1 MGGDPRFLSW
11 AGWLARLAASVTVLA
26 GALVLWGWNADDEY
40 LKSFMHISWVA
51 THPLVAMQ
59 FILAGASL
67 LLLQAEPLSRWRRYA
82 GVVLGAVVVLIAVLK
97 LIGYQYNW
105 ERGVDTYLFYFK
117 LGVSRMSPNAAF
129 SFLLIG
135 LALVLMDVQVRGRA
149 YLSQICV
156 IAATVIGL
164 LSMSSYFHN
173 VLLLYG
179 VSGFVPVVPDT
190 ATEFLILCSGLLCA
204 RPHREPVA
212 TIISTTEG
220 GSVARRLLPAA
231 FVIPLLLDWVRIQIE
246 SLYGYE
252 FGFSLFT
259 LLNIL
264 AFALLI
270 WWNAASLS
278 RVDAERRR
286 SEEQLQEQYRLTA
299 ATAQSEHEALLALE
313 ESQEALRD
321 AKEQAEAANQAKSAF
336 LANMSHEIRTPMNGI
351 IGMTELLGR
360 TQLES
365 QQRNYLTLVQQSAES
380 LLSLLND
387 ILDFSRVEAGR
398 LALEEIEFGLRD
410 EVGNA
415 VQTLAMHAASKNIE
429 LVCHIPADVPDRL
442 VGDPRRLRQV
452 VINLVGNAV
461 KFTEEGEV
469 EVGITVEEALPDA
482 VGLRLWVRDTGVGIA
497 PEKQAGIFDSF
508 SQVDS
513 STSRRFGGSG
523 LGLAISQQLVELMGG
538 RIWVESEEGKG
549 SIFYCTVRLGL
560 GTPETKRADL
570 VSLQGL
576 KVLVVDDHATNRR
589 ILEEILKSWEM
600 EAELVE
606 SGSAAIAALEA
617 AAQTSAGSAES
628 PFDLVLMD
636 LMMPEMDGLETVA
649 IIREN
654 AAFAQVPVLLLSS
667 ADRAGF
673 SARARSL
680 GIARS
685 LIKPIKQSDLLEA
698 IGAALE
704 AAPTVEARR
713 GDAPADESVAVESWG
728 RTARRILLA
737 EDGAI
742 NQQVAVRLLEERGH
756 SVVVVD
762 NGRAAVEQVA
772 AQASASSAE
781 PPFDVV
787 LMDVQMPEMD
797 GLEATAAIRRAEAQ
811 TGGHVPIIA
820 MTAHAMKGDRDRFLA
835 AGMDGYVAKPVRPHE
850 LYAAVEGGGP
860 NDEDGLPAPVGFDG
874 ELSRTDVPFEWDA
887 ALENVGGDEAMLREL
902 AEMFFAEC
910 PKLMQQIREHI
921 AGADGPELRRAAHT
935 LKGSAHVF
943 GAEEA
948 AEAAHR
954 LEEIGREEAFADA
967 EEALALLEDG
977 VARLLPALRER
988 VAADA

>member
-11 AGWLARLAASVTVLA
+11 TGWLARLAASVTVLA

-190 ATEFLILCSGLLCA
+190 ATEFLILCFGLLCA

-231 FVIPLLLDWVRIQIE
+231 FVIPLLLDWVRIQVE

-313 ESQEALRD
+313 ESQEALRA

-967 EEALALLEDG
+967 EEALALLEDE

>member
-1 MGGDPRFLSW
+1 MGGDPRFLRW
-11 AGWLARLAASVTVLA
+11 TYRLARLAASVTVLT
-26 GALVLWGWNADDEY
+26 GVLVLWGWNADDEY
-40 LKSFMHISWVA
+40 LKSFMHISRVA

-59 FILAGASL
+59 FILAGAAL
-67 LLLQAEPLSRWRRYA
+67 LLLRAEPLSRWRRYV
-82 GVVLGAVVVLIAVLK
+82 GVVLGATVVVIAVFK

-117 LGVSRMSPNAAF
+117 LGGYRMSPNAAF

-135 LALVLMDVQVRGRA
+135 LALVLMDVRVRGRA
-149 YLSQICV
+149 YLPQTCV
-156 IAATVIGL
+156 LAATAIGL

-179 VSGFVPVVPDT
+179 IAGYVPVVPDT

-204 RPHREPVA
+204 RPRREPIT

-220 GSVARRLLPAA
+220 GSVARR
-231 FVIPLLLDWVRIQIE
+231 IPLLLDWVRIQVE

-321 AKEQAEAANQAKSAF
+321 AVEQAEAANHAKSAF

-360 TQLES
+360 TRLES

-387 ILDFSRVEAGR
+387 ILDFSKVEAGR

-469 EVGITVEEALPDA
+469 EVDIAVEEALPDA
-482 VGLRLWVRDTGVGIA
+482 VRLRLWVRDTGIGIA
-497 PEKQAGIFDSF
+497 PEKQARIFDSF

-549 SIFYCTVRLGL
+549 STFYWTVRLGL
-560 GTPETKRADL
+560 GTPETKRTDL
-570 VSLQGL
+570 ISLQGL

-589 ILEEILKSWEM
+589 ILEEILKSWAM

-617 AAQTSAGSAES
+617 TPQ

-636 LMMPEMDGLETVA
+636 LMMPGMDGLETVA
-649 IIREN
+649 RIREN
-654 AAFAQVPVLLLSS
+654 AAFVQLPVLLLSS
-667 ADRAGF
+667 ADRAEY
-673 SARARSL
+673 SARSSSL
-680 GIARS
+680 GIARN
-685 LIKPIKQSDLLEA
+685 LIKPVKQSDLLEA
-698 IGAALE
+698 IGEALE
-704 AAPTVEARR
+704 AAPPVETRSGEASM
-713 GDAPADESVAVESWG
+713 DEPVAVERRPQYWG

-737 EDGAI
+737 EDGVI

-756 SVVVVD
+756 SVEVVN
-762 NGRAAVEQVA
+762 NGRAAVERVA
-772 AQASASSAE
+772 EQ
-781 PPFDVV
+781 PFDVV
-787 LMDVQMPEMD
+787 LMDVQMPDMD
-797 GLEATAAIRRAEAQ
+797 GIEATAAIRQAEAQ

-820 MTAHAMKGDRDRFLA
+820 MTAHAMKGDRERFLA

-860 NDEDGLPAPVGFDG
+860 NDEDGLLSPAD
-874 ELSRTDVPFEWDA
+874 LPFEWDA
-887 ALENVGGDEAMLREL
+887 ALERVGGDEDMLRDL

-921 AGADGPELRRAAHT
+921 AGANGPELRRAAHT

-943 GAEEA
+943 GAEAA

-967 EEALALLEDG
+967 EEALALLEDE

-988 VAADA
+988 VATSA

>member
-1 MGGDPRFLSW
+1 MGGDPRFLCW
-11 AGWLARLAASVTVLA
+11 TGWLARLAASATVLS

-40 LKSFMHISWVA
+40 LKSFMHLSWVA
-51 THPLVAMQ
+51 THPLVAVE
-59 FILAGASL
+59 FILAGTAL
-67 LLLQAEPLSRWRRYA
+67 LLLQAEPLSRWRRQA
-82 GVVLGAVVVLIAVLK
+82 GVVLGAIVVLVAVLK

-117 LGVSRMSPNAAF
+117 LGVARMSPNAAF

-135 LALVLMDVQVRGRA
+135 LALVLMDVRVRGHA
-149 YLSQICV
+149 YLPQLCILAV
-156 IAATVIGL
+156 TVVGL

-204 RPHREPVA
+204 RPHREPIA

-231 FVIPLLLDWVRIQIE
+231 FAIPLLLDWIRTQGEGV
-246 SLYGYE
+246 YGYE
-252 FGFSLFT
+252 FGLSLFT

-286 SEEQLQEQYRLTA
+286 SEEQLQEQYRLTE
-299 ATAQSEHEALLALE
+299 ATAHSEHQALLALE
-313 ESQEALRD
+313 ESQEALLD

-360 TQLES
+360 TPLES
-365 QQRNYLTLVQQSAES
+365 QQRNYLILMQRSAEA
-380 LLSLLND
+380 LLALLND
-387 ILDFSRVEAGR
+387 ILDFSKVEAGR
-398 LALEEIEFGLRD
+398 LALERIEFGLRD

-415 VQTLAMHAASKNIE
+415 VQTLAMSAASKNIE
-429 LVCHIPADVPDRL
+429 LTYHIPAAVPDRL

-469 EVGITVEEALPDA
+469 EVGMAVQEAWPDA
-482 VGLRLWVRDTGVGIA
+482 VCLRLWVRDTGIGIA
-497 PEKQAGIFDSF
+497 PDKQAQIFDSF

-538 RIWVESEEGKG
+538 RIWVESEEGQG
-549 SIFYCTVRLGL
+549 STFYCTVRLGL
-560 GTPETKRADL
+560 GTPEAKRADQ
-570 VSLQGL
+570 VSLEGL
-576 KVLVVDDHATNRR
+576 RVLVADDHATNRR
-589 ILEEILKSWEM
+589 ILKEVLKSWAM
-600 EAELVE
+600 EVELVE
-606 SGSAAIAALEA
+606 SGAAAIAALEA
-617 AAQTSAGSAES
+617 AAQ
-628 PFDLVLMD
+628 PFDIVLMD
-636 LMMPEMDGLETVA
+636 LMMPAMDGLATVA
-649 IIREN
+649 RMRAN
-654 AAFAQVPVLLLSS
+654 SAFAQVPVLLLSS
-667 ADRAGF
+667 ADRAEY
-673 SARARSL
+673 SERANSL

-685 LIKPIKQSDLLEA
+685 LIKPVKQSDLLEA
-698 IGAALE
+698 IGAALK
-704 AAPTVEARR
+704 AAPPAYSRVPVP
-713 GDAPADESVAVESWG
+713 GDEPVAVES
-728 RTARRILLA
+728 RRILLA

-756 SVVVVD
+756 SVVVVN

-772 AQASASSAE
+772 AE
-781 PPFDVV
+781 PFDVV
-787 LMDVQMPEMD
+787 LMDVQMPDMD
-797 GLEATAAIRRAEAQ
+797 GLEATAAIRRAETP
-811 TGGHVPIIA
+811 TGGHIPIVA
-820 MTAHAMKGDRDRFLA
+820 MTAHAMQGDRDRFLA

-850 LYAAVEGGGP
+850 LYAAVEGCA
-860 NDEDGLPAPVGFDG
+860 PA
-874 ELSRTDVPFEWDA
+874 DVPFEWDA
-887 ALENVGGDEAMLREL
+887 ALESVGGDAAMLREL
-902 AEMFFAEC
+902 AEMFFVEC

-921 AGADGPELRRAAHT
+921 ASAAGPELRRAAHT

-943 GAEEA
+943 GAGEA
-948 AEAAHR
+948 AEAAQR
-954 LEEIGREEAFADA
+954 LEEIGREAAFADA
-967 EEALALLEDG
+967 AEALSLLEDE
-977 VARLLPALRER
+977 VARLLPALRAR
-988 VAADA
+988 VATGA

>member
-1 MGGDPRFLSW
+1 MGGDPRFLRW
-11 AGWLARLAASVTVLA
+11 TGRLARLAASVPMIA
-26 GALVLWGWNADDEY
+26 GALVLWGWHINDEY
-40 LKSFMHISWVA
+40 LKSFMHVSWVT
-51 THPLVAMQ
+51 THPLVAVE

-67 LLLQAEPLSRWRRYA
+67 LLLQAEPLSRWRRYV
-82 GVVLGAVVVLIAVLK
+82 GVALGATVVLIAVLK

-117 LGVSRMSPNAAF
+117 LGGYRMSPNAAF

-135 LALVLMDVQVRGRA
+135 LALVLMDVRVRGRA
-149 YLSQICV
+149 YLWQGCG
-156 IAATVIGL
+156 IAATAVGL

-179 VSGFVPVVPDT
+179 IAGYVPVIPDT
-190 ATEFLILCSGLLCA
+190 ATEFLILCFGLLCA

-231 FVIPLLLDWVRIQIE
+231 FVIPLLLDWVRLQGE

-252 FGFSLFT
+252 FGLSLFT

-264 AFALLI
+264 AFALII

-278 RVDAERRR
+278 RVDAERRH

-321 AKEQAEAANQAKSAF
+321 AKEQAEAANHAKSAF

-351 IGMTELLGR
+351 IGMTELLAR
-360 TQLES
+360 TRLES

-387 ILDFSRVEAGR
+387 ILDFSKVEAGR
-398 LALEEIEFGLRD
+398 LSLEEIEFDLRD

-429 LVCHIPADVPDRL
+429 LVYHIPADVPDRL

-461 KFTEEGEV
+461 KFTEEGEI
-469 EVGITVEEALPDA
+469 EVGMAVEEALSDA
-482 VGLRLWVRDTGVGIA
+482 LFLRLWVRDTGIGIA
-497 PEKQAGIFDSF
+497 PEKQARIFESF
-508 SQVDS
+508 SQVDE

-538 RIWVESEEGKG
+538 RIWVESEEGQG
-549 SIFYCTVRLGL
+549 STFYCTVRLGL
-560 GTPETKRADL
+560 GTPKTKRADL
-570 VSLQGL
+570 ASLREL

-589 ILEEILKSWEM
+589 ILEELLKSWAM
-600 EAELVE
+600 EVALVE
-606 SGSAAIAALEA
+606 SGAAAIAALEA
-617 AAQTSAGSAES
+617 ATP

-667 ADRAGF
+667 ADRAGY
-673 SARARSL
+673 SARSRSL
-680 GIARS
+680 GIAHS
-685 LIKPIKQSDLLEA
+685 LLKPVKQSDLLEA
-698 IGAALE
+698 IGAAV
-704 AAPTVEARR
+704 AAVPPQETRSGEV
-713 GDAPADESVAVESWG
+713 PQDESVES
-728 RTARRILLA
+728 RRILLA

-756 SVVVVD
+756 SVVVVN

-772 AQASASSAE
+772 AQS
-781 PPFDVV
+781 FDVV

-835 AGMDGYVAKPVRPHE
+835 AGMDGYVAKPVRPRE
-850 LYAAVEGGGP
+850 LYAAVEGAEAELLASA
-860 NDEDGLPAPVGFDG
+860 DLPFAW
-874 ELSRTDVPFEWDA
+874 DV
-887 ALENVGGDEAMLREL
+887 ALERVGGDEDLLREL

-921 AGADGPELRRAAHT
+921 DAADGPELRRAAHT
-935 LKGSAHVF
+935 LKGSAGVF
-943 GAEEA
+943 GAEEV

-954 LEEIGREEAFADA
+954 LEEIGREAAFADA
-967 EEALALLEDG
+967 EEALALLEDE
-977 VARLLPALRER
+977 VTRLLPALQER
-988 VAADA
+988 VVASA

>member
-1 MGGDPRFLSW
+1 MGSDPRLLRWTS
-11 AGWLARLAASVTVLA
+11 WLARLAAAVTVLA
-26 GALVLWGWNADDEY
+26 GALVLWGWNANDEY

-51 THPLVAMQ
+51 THPLVALQ
-59 FILAGASL
+59 FILAGAALSA
-67 LLLQAEPLSRWRRYA
+67 LQAEPLSRWRRCVGA
-82 GVVLGAVVVLIAVLK
+82 ALGATVVLIAVLK
-97 LIGYQYNW
+97 LVGYQYNW

-117 LGVSRMSPNAAF
+117 LGGYRMSPNAAF

-135 LALVLMDVQVRGRA
+135 LALVLMDVRVRGRA
-149 YLSQICV
+149 YLPQACV
-156 IAATVIGL
+156 FAATAIGL

-173 VLLLYG
+173 VVLLYG
-179 VSGFVPVVPDT
+179 ITGYVPVVPDT
-190 ATEFLILCSGLLCA
+190 ATEFLILCAGLICA
-204 RPHREPVA
+204 RPHREPIT

-231 FVIPLLLDWVRIQIE
+231 FAIPLVLDWVRMQGE
-246 SLYGYE
+246 ALYGYE
-252 FGFSLFT
+252 FGLSLFT

-299 ATAQSEHEALLALE
+299 ATAHSEHEALLALE
-313 ESQEALRD
+313 QSQEALRD

-360 TQLES
+360 TRLES

-387 ILDFSRVEAGR
+387 ILDFSKVEAGR
-398 LALEEIEFGLRD
+398 LALEKIEFGLRD

-461 KFTEEGEV
+461 KFTEKGEV
-469 EVGITVEEALPDA
+469 EVGLAVEEALPDA
-482 VGLRLWVRDTGVGIA
+482 VRLRLWVRDTGIGIA
-497 PEKQAGIFDSF
+497 AEKQARIFDSF

-538 RIWVESEEGKG
+538 RIWVESEEGQG
-549 SIFYCTVRLGL
+549 STFHCAVRLGL
-560 GTPETKRADL
+560 GTTETKCPDL
-570 VSLQGL
+570 VSLRGL

-589 ILEEILKSWEM
+589 ILEEILKSWAM
-600 EAELVE
+600 EVELVE
-606 SGSAAIAALEA
+606 SGSAAIAALEST
-617 AAQTSAGSAES
+617 AQ

-636 LMMPEMDGLETVA
+636 LMMPGMDGLETVA
-649 IIREN
+649 MMREN
-654 AAFAQVPVLLLSS
+654 AAFARVPVLLLSS
-667 ADRAGF
+667 ADRAEY
-673 SARARSL
+673 SAQVRSL
-680 GIARS
+680 DIARS
-685 LIKPIKQSDLLEA
+685 LLKPVKQSDLLEA
-698 IGAALE
+698 IGEVLE
-704 AAPTVEARR
+704 AAPPVETHALE
-713 GDAPADESVAVESWG
+713 DEPVAV
-728 RTARRILLA
+728 ANRRILLA
-737 EDGAI
+737 EDGLI

-756 SVVVVD
+756 SVAVVN

-772 AQASASSAE
+772 AQ
-781 PPFDVV
+781 PFDVV

-797 GLEATAAIRRAEAQ
+797 GLEATAAIRQAEAQ
-811 TGGHVPIIA
+811 TGGHIPIIA

-850 LYAAVEGGGP
+850 LYAAVESC
-860 NDEDGLPAPVGFDG
+860 DAGLLAP
-874 ELSRTDVPFEWDA
+874 TDVPFAWDA
-887 ALENVGGDEAMLREL
+887 ALESVGGDEDMLREL
-902 AEMFFAEC
+902 AEMFFVEC
-910 PKLMQQIREHI
+910 PKLMQQIREHL
-921 AGADGPELRRAAHT
+921 AGANGPELRRAAHT

-943 GAEEA
+943 GAEA
-948 AEAAHR
+948 TAEAAHR
-954 LEEIGREEAFADA
+954 LEEIGREEVFADA
-967 EEALALLEDG
+967 EEALGVLEG
-977 VARLLPALRER
+977 EVARLLPALRGR
-988 VAADA
+988 VEMPRQMG

>member
-1 MGGDPRFLSW
+1 MGGDPRFLRW
-11 AGWLARLAASVTVLA
+11 TCWLARLAACATVLS

-51 THPLVAMQ
+51 THPLVAVE
-59 FILAGASL
+59 FILAGTAL
-67 LLLQAEPLSRWRRYA
+67 LLLQAEPLSRWRRDA
-82 GVVLGAVVVLIAVLK
+82 GMVLGAIVVLIAVLK
-97 LIGYQYNW
+97 LVGYQYNW

-135 LALVLMDVQVRGRA
+135 LALVLMDVRVRGHA
-149 YLSQICV
+149 YLPQLCIL
-156 IAATVIGL
+156 AATVVGL

-179 VSGFVPVVPDT
+179 VAGFVPVVPDT

-204 RPHREPVA
+204 RPRREPIA

-231 FVIPLLLDWVRIQIE
+231 FAIPLVFDWIRTQGEGV
-246 SLYGYE
+246 YGYE
-252 FGFSLFT
+252 FGLSLFT

-278 RVDAERRR
+278 RVDAERRH

-299 ATAQSEHEALLALE
+299 ATAHSEHEALLALE

-365 QQRNYLTLVQQSAES
+365 QQRSYLTLMQRSAES
-380 LLSLLND
+380 LLALLND

-398 LALEEIEFGLRD
+398 LVLERIGFGLRD

-415 VQTLAMHAASKNIE
+415 VQTLAMSAASKNIE
-429 LVCHIPADVPDRL
+429 LTCHIPAAVPDRL

-469 EVGITVEEALPDA
+469 EVGMAVEEAWPDA
-482 VGLRLWVRDTGVGIA
+482 VCLRLWVRDTGIGIA
-497 PEKQAGIFDSF
+497 PEKQARIFDSF

-523 LGLAISQQLVELMGG
+523 LGLAISQQLIELMGG
-538 RIWVESEEGKG
+538 RIWVESEEGQG
-549 SIFYCTVRLGL
+549 STFYCTVRLGL
-560 GTPETKRADL
+560 GTPETERADQVAL
-570 VSLQGL
+570 EGL
-576 KVLVVDDHATNRR
+576 RVLVADDHATNRR
-589 ILEEILKSWEM
+589 ILEEILKSWAM
-600 EAELVE
+600 EVELVE
-606 SGSAAIAALEA
+606 SGPVAISALE
-617 AAQTSAGSAES
+617 SAEW

-636 LMMPEMDGLETVA
+636 LMMPGMDGLETVA
-649 IIREN
+649 RMREN
-654 AAFAQVPVLLLSS
+654 PAFAQVPVLLLSS
-667 ADRAGF
+667 ADRAEY
-673 SARARSL
+673 SARASSL

-685 LIKPIKQSDLLEA
+685 LIKPVKQSDLLEA

-704 AAPTVEARR
+704 AAPPRTPRR
-713 GDAPADESVAVESWG
+713 DAVPEDEPVAVASL
-728 RTARRILLA
+728 RILLA
-737 EDGAI
+737 EDGVI

-756 SVVVVD
+756 SVEVVN
-762 NGRAAVEQVA
+762 NGRAALEQVA
-772 AQASASSAE
+772 AK
-781 PPFDVV
+781 PFDVV
-787 LMDVQMPEMD
+787 LMDVQMPDMD
-797 GLEATAAIRRAEAQ
+797 GLEATAAIRRAETL
-811 TGGHVPIIA
+811 TGEHIPIVA
-820 MTAHAMKGDRDRFLA
+820 MTAHAMQGDRDRFLA

-850 LYAAVEGGGP
+850 LYAAVEEFGP
-860 NDEDGLPAPVGFDG
+860 HAEAGLLAP
-874 ELSRTDVPFEWDA
+874 TDVPFEWDA
-887 ALENVGGDEAMLREL
+887 ALESVGGDEAMLREL

-910 PKLMQQIREHI
+910 PKLMEQIREHI
-921 AGADGPELRRAAHT
+921 ASADGPELRRAAHT

-943 GAEEA
+943 GAEGV

-967 EEALALLEDG
+967 AEALALLEDE
-977 VARLLPALRER
+977 VARLLPALRAR
-988 VAADA
+988 IATGA

>member
-1 MGGDPRFLSW
+1 MGSDPRFLRRT
-11 AGWLARLAASVTVLA
+11 GWLARLAASMSVLS

-59 FILAGASL
+59 FILAGAAL
-67 LLLQAEPLSRWRRYA
+67 LLLRAEPLSRWRWYA
-82 GVVLGAVVVLIAVLK
+82 GVVLGATVVLIAVLK

-117 LGVSRMSPNAAF
+117 LGGYRMSPNAAF

-135 LALVLMDVQVRGRA
+135 LALVLMDVRVRGRA
-149 YLSQICV
+149 YLPQICV
-156 IAATVIGL
+156 LAATAIGL

-179 VSGFVPVVPDT
+179 IAGYVPVVPDT
-190 ATEFLILCSGLLCA
+190 ATEFLILCAGMLCA
-204 RPHREPVA
+204 RPHREPIA

-231 FVIPLLLDWVRIQIE
+231 FAIPLVLDWVRMQGE
-246 SLYGYE
+246 SLYGHE
-252 FGFSLFT
+252 FGLSLFT

-321 AKEQAEAANQAKSAF
+321 AKEQAEAANHAKSVF

-360 TQLES
+360 TRLES
-365 QQRNYLTLVQQSAES
+365 QQRNYLTLVQQSAEA

-387 ILDFSRVEAGR
+387 ILDFSKVEAGR

-415 VQTLAMHAASKNIE
+415 VQALAMHAASKNIE
-429 LVCHIPADVPDRL
+429 LVCHIPAGVPDRL

-452 VINLVGNAV
+452 VINLVGNAI

-469 EVGITVEEALPDA
+469 EVGIAVEEALPDA
-482 VGLRLWVRDTGVGIA
+482 VGLRLWVRDTGIGIA
-497 PEKQAGIFDSF
+497 PEKQARIFDSF

-538 RIWVESEEGKG
+538 RIWAESEEGKG
-549 SIFYCTVRLGL
+549 STFYCTVRLGL
-560 GTPETKRADL
+560 GTPETKRTDL
-570 VSLQGL
+570 ISLRGL

-589 ILEEILKSWEM
+589 ILEEILKSWAM

-617 AAQTSAGSAES
+617 APQ

-636 LMMPEMDGLETVA
+636 LMMPGMDGLETVA
-649 IIREN
+649 RIREN
-654 AAFAQVPVLLLSS
+654 AAFVQVPVLLLSS
-667 ADRAGF
+667 ADRAEY
-673 SARARSL
+673 STRARSL

-685 LIKPIKQSDLLEA
+685 LIKPVKQSDLLEA
-698 IGAALE
+698 IGEALE
-704 AAPTVEARR
+704 AAPPVYTHGPSRSGEVL
-713 GDAPADESVAVESWG
+713 GDEPVAVE
-728 RTARRILLA
+728 RCRILLA
-737 EDGAI
+737 EDGVI

-756 SVVVVD
+756 SVVIVN

-772 AQASASSAE
+772 AQS
-781 PPFDVV
+781 FDVV
-787 LMDVQMPEMD
+787 LMDVQMPNMD
-797 GLEATAAIRRAEAQ
+797 GLEATAAIRQAETS
-811 TGGHVPIIA
+811 TGGHIPIVA

-850 LYAAVEGGGP
+850 LYAAVEGLHSALRR
-860 NDEDGLPAPVGFDG
+860 EFAPA
-874 ELSRTDVPFEWDA
+874 DVFFEWDA
-887 ALENVGGDEAMLREL
+887 ALGRVGGDEAMLRDL

-935 LKGSAHVF
+935 LKGSAQVF
-943 GAEEA
+943 GAEET

-967 EEALALLEDG
+967 GEALALLEDE

-988 VAADA
+988 VATSA

>member
-1 MGGDPRFLSW
+1 MGGDPRFLRW
-11 AGWLARLAASVTVLA
+11 TYRLARLAASVTVLA
-26 GALVLWGWNADDEY
+26 GALVLWGWHTNDEY
-40 LKSFMHISWVA
+40 LKSFMHVSQVA

-59 FILAGASL
+59 FILAGAAL
-67 LLLQAEPLSRWRRYA
+67 LLLQAEPLSRWRRYV
-82 GVVLGAVVVLIAVLK
+82 GVVLGATVVVVAVLK

-117 LGVSRMSPNAAF
+117 LGGYRMSPNAAF

-149 YLSQICV
+149 YLPQVCV
-156 IAATVIGL
+156 IAATAVGL

-179 VSGFVPVVPDT
+179 IAGYVPVVPDT
-190 ATEFLILCSGLLCA
+190 ATEFLILCAGLLCA
-204 RPHREPVA
+204 RPHREPIT

-231 FVIPLLLDWVRIQIE
+231 FAIPLALDWVRMQGE
-246 SLYGYE
+246 ALYGYE
-252 FGFSLFT
+252 FGLSLFT

-270 WWNAASLS
+270 WWNAASLA

-299 ATAQSEHEALLALE
+299 ATAHSEHEALLALE

-321 AKEQAEAANQAKSAF
+321 AKEQAEAANHAKSAF

-360 TQLES
+360 TRLES
-365 QQRNYLTLVQQSAES
+365 QQRSYLTLVQQSAES

-387 ILDFSRVEAGR
+387 ILDFSKVEAGR
-398 LALEEIEFGLRD
+398 LALEDIEFDLRD
-410 EVGNA
+410 EVGTA

-429 LVCHIPADVPDRL
+429 LVYHIPADMPDRL

-469 EVGITVEEALPDA
+469 EVGIAVEEALPDA
-482 VGLRLWVRDTGVGIA
+482 VCLRLWVRDTGIGIA
-497 PEKQAGIFDSF
+497 PEKQARIFDSF
-508 SQVDS
+508 SQVDE

-549 SIFYCTVRLGL
+549 STFYCTVRLGL
-560 GTPETKRADL
+560 GTPKTKRTDL
-570 VSLQGL
+570 VSLRGI

-589 ILEEILKSWEM
+589 ILEEILKSWAM
-600 EAELVE
+600 ETELVE
-606 SGSAAIAALEA
+606 SGAAAIAALEA
-617 AAQTSAGSAES
+617 ATQTSASSAEP
-628 PFDLVLMD
+628 PFDIVLMD

-649 IIREN
+649 RIREN

-667 ADRAGF
+667 ADRAGY
-673 SARARSL
+673 SARSSSL

-685 LIKPIKQSDLLEA
+685 LLKPVKQSDLLEA
-698 IGAALE
+698 IGAAIA
-704 AAPTVEARR
+704 AAPSVETSRR
-713 GDAPADESVAVESWG
+713 GEVPMDEPVVVE
-728 RTARRILLA
+728 RCRVLLA
-737 EDGAI
+737 EDGVI

-756 SVVVVD
+756 SVEVVN
-762 NGRAAVEQVA
+762 NGRAAVERVA
-772 AQASASSAE
+772 EQ
-781 PPFDVV
+781 PFDVV

-797 GLEATAAIRRAEAQ
+797 GIEATAAIRRAEAQ
-811 TGGHVPIIA
+811 TGGHIPIIA

-860 NDEDGLPAPVGFDG
+860 NAEAGLSAPAD
-874 ELSRTDVPFEWDA
+874 LPFEWDA

-910 PKLMQQIREHI
+910 PKLMEQIREHI
-921 AGADGPELRRAAHT
+921 VGADGPELRRAAHT

-943 GAEEA
+943 GAEEVA
-948 AEAAHR
+948 AAAHR
-954 LEEIGREEAFADA
+954 LEEIGREEAFVDA
-967 EEALALLEDG
+967 EEALALLEG
-977 VARLLPALRER
+977 EVTRLLPALRTGIYGI
-988 VAADA
+988 

>member
-1 MGGDPRFLSW
+1 MGGDPRFLRW
-11 AGWLARLAASVTVLA
+11 TYRLARLAASVTVLA
-26 GALVLWGWNADDEY
+26 GALVLWGWHTDDEY
-40 LKSFMHISWVA
+40 LKSFMHVSWVA

-59 FILAGASL
+59 FILAGAAL

-82 GVVLGAVVVLIAVLK
+82 GVVLGATVVVIAVFK

-117 LGVSRMSPNAAF
+117 LGGYRMSPNAAF

-149 YLSQICV
+149 YLWQICG
-156 IAATVIGL
+156 IAATAVGL

-179 VSGFVPVVPDT
+179 IAGYVPVVPDT
-190 ATEFLILCSGLLCA
+190 ATEFLILCFGLLCA

-231 FVIPLLLDWVRIQIE
+231 FVVPLALDWVRMQGE

-252 FGFSLFT
+252 FGLSLFT

-264 AFALLI
+264 AFALII

-299 ATAQSEHEALLALE
+299 ETAQSEHEALVALE

-351 IGMTELLGR
+351 IGMTELLAR
-360 TQLES
+360 TRLEA
-365 QQRNYLTLVQQSAES
+365 QQRSYLTLVQQSAES
-380 LLSLLND
+380 LLALLND
-387 ILDFSRVEAGR
+387 ILDFSKVEAGR
-398 LALEEIEFGLRD
+398 LALEDIEFDLRD

-429 LVCHIPADVPDRL
+429 LVCHIPADTPDRL

-469 EVGITVEEALPDA
+469 EVGITVEEALPNA
-482 VGLRLWVRDTGVGIA
+482 VYLRLWVRDTGIGIA
-497 PEKQAGIFDSF
+497 PEKQARIFDSF

-549 SIFYCTVRLGL
+549 STFFCTIRLGL
-560 GTPETKRADL
+560 GTPKTKRTDI
-570 VSLQGL
+570 VSLRGL

-589 ILEEILKSWEM
+589 ILEEILKSWAM
-600 EAELVE
+600 EVELVE
-606 SGSAAIAALEA
+606 SGPAAIAALEA
-617 AAQTSAGSAES
+617 ATQ
-628 PFDLVLMD
+628 PFDIVLMD

-649 IIREN
+649 IIRES

-667 ADRAGF
+667 ADRAGY
-673 SARARSL
+673 SARSRSL
-680 GIARS
+680 GIAHS
-685 LIKPIKQSDLLEA
+685 LLKPVKQSDLLEA
-698 IGAALE
+698 ISEAVAAVPPKETRHSE
-704 AAPTVEARR
+704 APE
-713 GDAPADESVAVESWG
+713 DEPVAVESWG

-756 SVVVVD
+756 SVVVVS

-772 AQASASSAE
+772 AQ
-781 PPFDVV
+781 PFDVV

-797 GLEATAAIRRAEAQ
+797 GLEATAAIRQAEAQ

-860 NDEDGLPAPVGFDG
+860 NAETGLPAPAD
-874 ELSRTDVPFEWDA
+874 LPFEWDA
-887 ALENVGGDEAMLREL
+887 ALESVGGDEAMLREL
-902 AEMFFAEC
+902 AEMFFTEC

-921 AGADGPELRRAAHT
+921 ASADGPELRRAAHT

-943 GAEEA
+943 GAETA

-967 EEALALLEDG
+967 EEALALLEDE

-988 VAADA
+988 VATSA

>member
-1 MGGDPRFLSW
+1 MEGDPRFLR
-11 AGWLARLAASVTVLA
+11 GTYWLARLAASVIVLT
-26 GALVLWGWNADDEY
+26 GALVLWGWNVDDEY
-40 LKSFMHISWVA
+40 LKSFMHIGRVA

-59 FILAGASL
+59 FILAGAAL
-67 LLLQAEPLSRWRRYA
+67 LLLQAEPLSRWRRYV
-82 GVVLGAVVVLIAVLK
+82 GVVLGSTVVVIAVLK
-97 LIGYQYNW
+97 LVGYQYNW

-117 LGVSRMSPNAAF
+117 LGGYRMSPNAAF

-149 YLSQICV
+149 YLPQVCV
-156 IAATVIGL
+156 LAATAIGL

-179 VSGFVPVVPDT
+179 IAGYVPVVPDT
-190 ATEFLILCSGLLCA
+190 ATEFLILCSGLLCV
-204 RPHREPVA
+204 RPHREPIT

-231 FVIPLLLDWVRIQIE
+231 FAIPLALDWVRMQGE
-246 SLYGYE
+246 ALYGHE
-252 FGFSLFT
+252 FGLSLFT

-321 AKEQAEAANQAKSAF
+321 AKEQAEAANHAKSAF

-360 TQLES
+360 TRLES

-387 ILDFSRVEAGR
+387 ILDFSKVEAGR
-398 LALEEIEFGLRD
+398 LALEDIEFDLRD
-410 EVGNA
+410 EVGTA

-442 VGDPRRLRQV
+442 IGDPRRLRQV

-469 EVGITVEEALPDA
+469 EVGVAVEEDLPDA
-482 VGLRLWVRDTGVGIA
+482 VGLRLWVRDTGIGIA
-497 PEKQAGIFDSF
+497 SEKQARIFDSF

-549 SIFYCTVRLGL
+549 STFYCAVRFGL
-560 GTPETKRADL
+560 GTPKTKRTDL
-570 VSLQGL
+570 VSLRGL

-589 ILEEILKSWEM
+589 ILEEVLKSWEM
-600 EAELVE
+600 DAELVE
-606 SGSAAIAALEA
+606 SGAAAIAALEA
-617 AAQTSAGSAES
+617 ATQ
-628 PFDLVLMD
+628 PFDIVLMD
-636 LMMPEMDGLETVA
+636 LMMPELDGLETVA
-649 IIREN
+649 VIREN

-667 ADRAGF
+667 ADRAGY
-673 SARARSL
+673 SVRSRSL
-680 GIARS
+680 GIVRS

-704 AAPTVEARR
+704 AAPSVETHALGDEPGTVE
-713 GDAPADESVAVESWG
+713 S
-728 RTARRILLA
+728 RRILLA

-756 SVVVVD
+756 SVVVVS

-772 AQASASSAE
+772 AQ
-781 PPFDVV
+781 PFDVV

-811 TGGHVPIIA
+811 SGGHIPIVA

-850 LYAAVEGGGP
+850 LYAAVEGGGS
-860 NDEDGLPAPVGFDG
+860 NAEAELSAPV
-874 ELSRTDVPFEWDA
+874 DVPFEWDA
-887 ALENVGGDEAMLREL
+887 ALENVGGDEAMLRDL
-902 AEMFFAEC
+902 VEMFFAEC
-910 PKLMQQIREHI
+910 PKLMERIREHI
-921 AGADGPELRRAAHT
+921 ADADGAELRRAAHT

-943 GAEEA
+943 GAAEA

-967 EEALALLEDG
+967 GGGAG
-977 VARLLPALRER
+977 VAGG
-988 VAADA
+988 

>member
-1 MGGDPRFLSW
+1 MGGDPRFLRW
-11 AGWLARLAASVTVLA
+11 TYRLARLAASVTVLA
-26 GALVLWGWNADDEY
+26 GALVLWGWHTNDEY
-40 LKSFMHISWVA
+40 LKSFMHVSQVA

-59 FILAGASL
+59 FILAGAAL
-67 LLLQAEPLSRWRRYA
+67 LLLQAEPLSRWRRYV
-82 GVVLGAVVVLIAVLK
+82 GVVLGATVVVIAVLK

-117 LGVSRMSPNAAF
+117 LGGYRMSPNAAF

-135 LALVLMDVQVRGRA
+135 LALVLMEVRVRGRA
-149 YLSQICV
+149 YLPQVCV
-156 IAATVIGL
+156 IAATAIGL

-179 VSGFVPVVPDT
+179 IAGYVPVVPDT
-190 ATEFLILCSGLLCA
+190 ATEFLILCAGLLCA
-204 RPHREPVA
+204 RPHREPIT

-231 FVIPLLLDWVRIQIE
+231 FAIPLALDWVRMQGE
-246 SLYGYE
+246 ALYGYE
-252 FGFSLFT
+252 FGLSLFT
-259 LLNIL
+259 LLNIS
-264 AFALLI
+264 AFAVLI
-270 WWNAASLS
+270 WWNAASLA

-299 ATAQSEHEALLALE
+299 ATAHSEHEALLALE
-313 ESQEALRD
+313 ESQEALRG

-360 TQLES
+360 TRLES
-365 QQRNYLTLVQQSAES
+365 QQRSYLTLVQQSAES

-387 ILDFSRVEAGR
+387 ILDFSKVEAGR
-398 LALEEIEFGLRD
+398 LALEDIEFDLRD
-410 EVGNA
+410 EVGTA

-429 LVCHIPADVPDRL
+429 LVYHIPADVPDRL

-469 EVGITVEEALPDA
+469 EVGIAVEEALPDA
-482 VGLRLWVRDTGVGIA
+482 VCLRLWVRDTGIGIA
-497 PEKQAGIFDSF
+497 PEKQARIFDSF
-508 SQVDS
+508 SQVDE

-549 SIFYCTVRLGL
+549 STFYCTVRLGL
-560 GTPETKRADL
+560 GTPKTKRTDL
-570 VSLQGL
+570 VSLRGI

-589 ILEEILKSWEM
+589 ILEEILKSWAM

-606 SGSAAIAALEA
+606 SGAAAIAALEA
-617 AAQTSAGSAES
+617 ATQAS

-649 IIREN
+649 RIRAN

-667 ADRAGF
+667 ADRAGY
-673 SARARSL
+673 SARSRSL
-680 GIARS
+680 GIAHS
-685 LIKPIKQSDLLEA
+685 LLKPVKQSDLLEA
-698 IGAALE
+698 IGETIA
-704 AAPTVEARR
+704 AAPSVETARR
-713 GDAPADESVAVESWG
+713 DEAPTDEPVAVES
-728 RTARRILLA
+728 RRVLLA
-737 EDGAI
+737 EDGVI

-756 SVVVVD
+756 SVEVVN
-762 NGRAAVEQVA
+762 NGRAAVERVA
-772 AQASASSAE
+772 EQ
-781 PPFDVV
+781 PFDVV

-797 GLEATAAIRRAEAQ
+797 GIEATAAIRRAEAQ
-811 TGGHVPIIA
+811 TGGHIPIVA

-860 NDEDGLPAPVGFDG
+860 NAEAGLPAPA
-874 ELSRTDVPFEWDA
+874 DVPFEWDA

-902 AEMFFAEC
+902 AEMFFTEC
-910 PKLMQQIREHI
+910 PKLMEQIREHI

-943 GAEEA
+943 GAEEVA
-948 AEAAHR
+948 GAAHR
-954 LEEIGREEAFADA
+954 LEEIGREEAFVDA
-967 EEALALLEDG
+967 EEALALLEDE
-977 VARLLPALRER
+977 VTRLLPALRER
-988 VAADA
+988 VAASA

>member
-1 MGGDPRFLSW
+1 
-11 AGWLARLAASVTVLA
+11 
-26 GALVLWGWNADDEY
+26 
-40 LKSFMHISWVA
+40 
-51 THPLVAMQ
+51 MQ
-59 FILAGASL
+59 
-67 LLLQAEPLSRWRRYA
+67 
-82 GVVLGAVVVLIAVLK
+82 V
-97 LIGYQYNW
+97 
-105 ERGVDTYLFYFK
+105 
-117 LGVSRMSPNAAF
+117 
-129 SFLLIG
+129 
-135 LALVLMDVQVRGRA
+135 
-149 YLSQICV
+149 
-156 IAATVIGL
+156 
-164 LSMSSYFHN
+164 
-173 VLLLYG
+173 
-179 VSGFVPVVPDT
+179 
-190 ATEFLILCSGLLCA
+190 
-204 RPHREPVA
+204 
-212 TIISTTEG
+212 
-220 GSVARRLLPAA
+220 
-231 FVIPLLLDWVRIQIE
+231 E

-278 RVDAERRR
+278 RVDAKRRR

-469 EVGITVEEALPDA
+469 EVGIAVEEALPDA

-560 GTPETKRADL
+560 GTPETKRTDL
-570 VSLQGL
+570 ISLQGL

-589 ILEEILKSWEM
+589 ILEEVLKSWEM
-600 EAELVE
+600 DAELVE
-606 SGSAAIAALEA
+606 SGAAAIAALEA
-617 AAQTSAGSAES
+617 AAQ
-628 PFDLVLMD
+628 PFDIVLMD

-667 ADRAGF
+667 ADRAGY
-673 SARARSL
+673 SARSRSL

-704 AAPTVEARR
+704 AAPPVETHAL
-713 GDAPADESVAVESWG
+713 GDEPVAVEG
-728 RTARRILLA
+728 RRVLLA

-756 SVVVVD
+756 SVVVVN

-772 AQASASSAE
+772 AQ
-781 PPFDVV
+781 PFDVV

-811 TGGHVPIIA
+811 SGGHVPIVA

-860 NDEDGLPAPVGFDG
+860 NVEAELPAPAD
-874 ELSRTDVPFEWDA
+874 LPFEWDA
-887 ALENVGGDEAMLREL
+887 ALENVGGDEAMLRDL
-902 AEMFFAEC
+902 VEMFFAEC
-910 PKLMQQIREHI
+910 PKLIQQIREHI
-921 AGADGPELRRAAHT
+921 AGAEGPELRRAAHT

-943 GAEEA
+943 GAAEA
-948 AEAAHR
+948 VEAAHR

-967 EEALALLEDG
+967 EEALALLEDE

-988 VAADA
+988 VAASA

>member
-1 MGGDPRFLSW
+1 MGGDPRFLRW
-11 AGWLARLAASVTVLA
+11 TCWLARLAACATVLS

-51 THPLVAMQ
+51 THPLVAVE
-59 FILAGASL
+59 FILAGTAL
-67 LLLQAEPLSRWRRYA
+67 LLLQAEPLSRWRRDA
-82 GVVLGAVVVLIAVLK
+82 GMVLGAIVVLIAVLK

-135 LALVLMDVQVRGRA
+135 LALVLMDVRVRGHA
-149 YLSQICV
+149 YLPQLCIL
-156 IAATVIGL
+156 AATVVGL

-179 VSGFVPVVPDT
+179 VAGFVPVVPDT

-204 RPHREPVA
+204 RPHREPIA

-231 FVIPLLLDWVRIQIE
+231 FAIPLVFDWIRTQGEGV
-246 SLYGYE
+246 YGYE
-252 FGFSLFT
+252 FGLSLFT

-299 ATAQSEHEALLALE
+299 ATAHSEHEALLALE

-365 QQRNYLTLVQQSAES
+365 QQRSYLTLMQRSAEA

-398 LALEEIEFGLRD
+398 LVLERIGFGLRD

-415 VQTLAMHAASKNIE
+415 VQTLAMSAASKNIE
-429 LVCHIPADVPDRL
+429 LTCHIPADVPDRL

-469 EVGITVEEALPDA
+469 EVGMAVEEAWPDA
-482 VGLRLWVRDTGVGIA
+482 VCLRLWVRDTGIGIA
-497 PEKQAGIFDSF
+497 PEKQARIFDSF

-523 LGLAISQQLVELMGG
+523 LGLAISQQLIELMGG
-538 RIWVESEEGKG
+538 RIWVESEEGQG
-549 SIFYCTVRLGL
+549 STFYCTVRLGL
-560 GTPETKRADL
+560 GTPETERADQVAL
-570 VSLQGL
+570 EGL
-576 KVLVVDDHATNRR
+576 RVLVADDHATNRR
-589 ILEEILKSWEM
+589 ILEEILKSWAM
-600 EAELVE
+600 EVELVE
-606 SGSAAIAALEA
+606 SGPVAISALE
-617 AAQTSAGSAES
+617 SAER

-636 LMMPEMDGLETVA
+636 LMMPGMDGLETVA
-649 IIREN
+649 RMREN
-654 AAFAQVPVLLLSS
+654 PAFAQVPVLLLSS
-667 ADRAGF
+667 ADRAEY
-673 SARARSL
+673 SARASSL

-685 LIKPIKQSDLLEA
+685 LIKPVKQSDLLEA
-698 IGAALE
+698 IGAALG
-704 AAPTVEARR
+704 AAPPRAPRR
-713 GDAPADESVAVESWG
+713 DAVSRDEPVAV
-728 RTARRILLA
+728 ARLRILLA
-737 EDGAI
+737 EDGVI

-756 SVVVVD
+756 SVEVVN

-772 AQASASSAE
+772 AE
-781 PPFDVV
+781 PFDVV
-787 LMDVQMPEMD
+787 LMDVQMPDMD
-797 GLEATAAIRRAEAQ
+797 GLEATAAIRRAETL
-811 TGGHVPIIA
+811 TGEHIPIVA
-820 MTAHAMKGDRDRFLA
+820 MTAHAMQGDRDRFLA

-850 LYAAVEGGGP
+850 LYAAVEEFGP
-860 NDEDGLPAPVGFDG
+860 HTEAELLAPADLPFA
-874 ELSRTDVPFEWDA
+874 WDA
-887 ALENVGGDEAMLREL
+887 ALESVGGDEAMLREL

-910 PKLMQQIREHI
+910 PKLMEQIREHI
-921 AGADGPELRRAAHT
+921 ASADGPELRRAAHT

-967 EEALALLEDG
+967 AEALALLEDE
-977 VARLLPALRER
+977 VARLLPALRAR
-988 VAADA
+988 IATGA

>member
-26 GALVLWGWNADDEY
+26 GALVLWGWHTNDEY
-40 LKSFMHISWVA
+40 LKSFMHASWVA

-59 FILAGASL
+59 FILAGAAL
-67 LLLQAEPLSRWRRYA
+67 LLLQAEPLSRWRRYV
-82 GVVLGAVVVLIAVLK
+82 GVVLGAIVVVIAVLK

-135 LALVLMDVQVRGRA
+135 LALVLMDVRMRGYA

-156 IAATVIGL
+156 LAATVIGL

-190 ATEFLILCSGLLCA
+190 ATEFLILCFGLLCA
-204 RPHREPVA
+204 RPQREPVA

-231 FVIPLLLDWVRIQIE
+231 FIIPLLLDWVRIQVE

-252 FGFSLFT
+252 FGLSLFT

-278 RVDAERRR
+278 RVDAKRRR

-351 IGMTELLGR
+351 IGMTELLAR
-360 TQLES
+360 TRLEA
-365 QQRNYLTLVQQSAES
+365 QQRNYLILVQQSAES

-387 ILDFSRVEAGR
+387 ILDFSKVEAGR

-410 EVGNA
+410 EVGTA

-429 LVCHIPADVPDRL
+429 LVCHIPADVPDCL

-461 KFTEEGEV
+461 KFTEDGEV
-469 EVGITVEEALPDA
+469 EVGIAVEEALPDA
-482 VGLRLWVRDTGVGIA
+482 VRLRLWVRDTGIGIA
-497 PEKQAGIFDSF
+497 PEKQARIFDSF
-508 SQVDS
+508 SQVDD

-549 SIFYCTVRLGL
+549 STFYCTVRFGL
-560 GTPETKRADL
+560 GTPKAKRTDL
-570 VSLQGL
+570 ISLRGL

-589 ILEEILKSWEM
+589 ILQEILKSWEM

-606 SGSAAIAALEA
+606 SGAAAIAALEA
-617 AAQTSAGSAES
+617 AAQ

-636 LMMPEMDGLETVA
+636 LMMPAMDGLETVA

-667 ADRAGF
+667 ADRAGY
-673 SARARSL
+673 SARSRSL

-685 LIKPIKQSDLLEA
+685 LIKPVKQSDLLEA

-704 AAPTVEARR
+704 AAPSVETH
-713 GDAPADESVAVESWG
+713 APWDEAVAVAS
-728 RTARRILLA
+728 RRVLLA

-756 SVVVVD
+756 SVVVVN
-762 NGRAAVEQVA
+762 NGRAAVKQVA
-772 AQASASSAE
+772 AQ
-781 PPFDVV
+781 PFDVV

-811 TGGHVPIIA
+811 TGGHVPIVA

-850 LYAAVEGGGP
+850 LYAAVEGGSP
-860 NDEDGLPAPVGFDG
+860 NDEAGLLAPAD
-874 ELSRTDVPFEWDA
+874 SPFEWDA
-887 ALENVGGDEAMLREL
+887 ALENVGGDEAMLRDL
-902 AEMFFAEC
+902 VEMFFVEC
-910 PKLMQQIREHI
+910 PKLIEQIREHI
-921 AGADGPELRRAAHT
+921 ASADGSELRRAAHT

-943 GAEEA
+943 GAAAA

-967 EEALALLEDG
+967 EEALALLEDE
-977 VARLLPALRER
+977 VAQLLPALRTVIYGIE
-988 VAADA
+988 

>member
-1 MGGDPRFLSW
+1 MGDDPRLLRW
-11 AGWLARLAASVTVLA
+11 TGWLARLAAAATVLT
-26 GALVLWGWNADDEY
+26 GVLVLWGWHADDEY
-40 LKSFMHISWVA
+40 LKSFMHISRVA

-59 FILAGASL
+59 FILAGAAL
-67 LLLQAEPLSRWRRYA
+67 LLLRAEPLSRWRRYV
-82 GVVLGAVVVLIAVLK
+82 GVVLGATVVVIAVLK
-97 LIGYQYNW
+97 LVGYQYNW

-117 LGVSRMSPNAAF
+117 LGGYRMSPNAAF

-135 LALVLMDVQVRGRA
+135 LALVLMDVRVRGRA
-149 YLSQICV
+149 YLWQGCG
-156 IAATVIGL
+156 IAATAIGL

-179 VSGFVPVVPDT
+179 IAGYVPVIPDT
-190 ATEFLILCSGLLCA
+190 ATEFLILCLGLLCA
-204 RPHREPVA
+204 RPHREPIA

-231 FVIPLLLDWVRIQIE
+231 FAIPLALDWVRMQGE

-252 FGFSLFT
+252 FGLSLFT

-264 AFALLI
+264 AFALII

-321 AKEQAEAANQAKSAF
+321 AVEQAEAANHAKSAF

-360 TQLES
+360 TRLEA
-365 QQRNYLTLVQQSAES
+365 QQRSYLTLVQQSAES

-387 ILDFSRVEAGR
+387 ILDFSKVEAGR
-398 LALEEIEFGLRD
+398 LALEDIEFDLRD
-410 EVGNA
+410 EVGTA

-469 EVGITVEEALPDA
+469 EVGIAVEEDLPDA
-482 VGLRLWVRDTGVGIA
+482 VRLRLWVRDTGIGIA
-497 PEKQAGIFDSF
+497 PEKQARIFDSF

-549 SIFYCTVRLGL
+549 STFLCMVRFGL
-560 GTPETKRADL
+560 GTPQTKRTDL
-570 VSLQGL
+570 VSLRGL

-617 AAQTSAGSAES
+617 AAQS
-628 PFDLVLMD
+628 FDIVLMD

-649 IIREN
+649 VIREN
-654 AAFAQVPVLLLSS
+654 EAFAQVPVLLLSS
-667 ADRAGF
+667 ADRAGY
-673 SARARSL
+673 SARSRSL

-698 IGAALE
+698 IGEALE
-704 AAPTVEARR
+704 ATPSVETHALGDEPGTVER
-713 GDAPADESVAVESWG
+713 
-728 RTARRILLA
+728 RRILLA

-742 NQQVAVRLLEERGH
+742 NQQVAVRLLEDRGH
-756 SVVVVD
+756 SVVVVN

-772 AQASASSAE
+772 AQ
-781 PPFDVV
+781 PFDVV

-797 GLEATAAIRRAEAQ
+797 GLEATAAIRQAEAQ
-811 TGGHVPIIA
+811 TGGHIPIVA

-850 LYAAVEGGGP
+850 LYAAVEGCGP
-860 NDEDGLPAPVGFDG
+860 DAEAGPPA
-874 ELSRTDVPFEWDA
+874 LADVSFEWDA
-887 ALENVGGDEAMLREL
+887 ALENVGGDEAMLRDL
-902 AEMFFAEC
+902 VEMFFGEC
-910 PKLMQQIREHI
+910 PKLMEQIREHI
-921 AGADGPELRRAAHT
+921 ADADGPELRRAAHT

-943 GAEEA
+943 GATEA

-967 EEALALLEDG
+967 EEALALLEG
-977 VARLLPALRER
+977 EVARLLPALRTMIYRIE
-988 VAADA
+988 

>member
-1 MGGDPRFLSW
+1 MGGDPRFLRW
-11 AGWLARLAASVTVLA
+11 TGWLARLAASTTVLA

-40 LKSFMHISWVA
+40 LKSFMHFSWVA

-59 FILAGASL
+59 FILAGAAL

-82 GVVLGAVVVLIAVLK
+82 GVVLGSIVVLIAVLK

-135 LALVLMDVQVRGRA
+135 LGLVLMDVRMRGHA

-156 IAATVIGL
+156 LATTAIGL

-179 VSGFVPVVPDT
+179 VSGFVPVIPDT
-190 ATEFLILCSGLLCA
+190 ATEFLILCFGLLCA

-231 FVIPLLLDWVRIQIE
+231 FVIPLLLDWVRIQVE

-278 RVDAERRR
+278 RVDAKRRR

-321 AKEQAEAANQAKSAF
+321 AKEQAEAANHAKSAF

-360 TQLES
+360 TRLES
-365 QQRNYLTLVQQSAES
+365 QQRSYLTLVQQSAES

-387 ILDFSRVEAGR
+387 ILDFSKVEAGR
-398 LALEEIEFGLRD
+398 LALEDIEFDLRD
-410 EVGNA
+410 EVGTA

-442 VGDPRRLRQV
+442 IGDPRRLRQV

-469 EVGITVEEALPDA
+469 EVGVAVEEDLPDA
-482 VGLRLWVRDTGVGIA
+482 VGLRLWVRDTGIGIA
-497 PEKQAGIFDSF
+497 PEKQARIFDSF

-549 SIFYCTVRLGL
+549 STFHCTVRFGL
-560 GTPETKRADL
+560 GTPKTKRTDL
-570 VSLQGL
+570 VSLRGL

-606 SGSAAIAALEA
+606 SGAAAIAALEA
-617 AAQTSAGSAES
+617 ATQASASSAES
-628 PFDLVLMD
+628 PFDIVLMD

-667 ADRAGF
+667 ADRAGY
-673 SARARSL
+673 SARSRSL
-680 GIARS
+680 GIVRS
-685 LIKPIKQSDLLEA
+685 LIKPIKQSELLEA
-698 IGAALE
+698 IGAAIE
-704 AAPTVEARR
+704 AALSEA
-713 GDAPADESVAVESWG
+713 PEDESVAVERRAQHWG
-728 RTARRILLA
+728 RTARRVLLA

-756 SVVVVD
+756 SVVVVN

-811 TGGHVPIIA
+811 TGGHIPIVA

-850 LYAAVEGGGP
+850 LYAAVEDGGP
-860 NDEDGLPAPVGFDG
+860 NAEAGLLAPAD
-874 ELSRTDVPFEWDA
+874 LPFEWDA
-887 ALENVGGDEAMLREL
+887 ALESVGGDEAMLRDL

-943 GAEEA
+943 GAEA
-948 AEAAHR
+948 AADAAHR
-954 LEEIGREEAFADA
+954 LEEIGRKEAFADA
-967 EEALALLEDG
+967 EEALALLEDE

-988 VAADA
+988 VAASA

>member
-26 GALVLWGWNADDEY
+26 GALVLWGWHTNDEY
-40 LKSFMHISWVA
+40 LKSFMHASWVA

-59 FILAGASL
+59 FILAGAAL
-67 LLLQAEPLSRWRRYA
+67 LLLQAEPLSRWRRYV
-82 GVVLGAVVVLIAVLK
+82 GVVLGVIVVVIAVLK

-135 LALVLMDVQVRGRA
+135 LALVLMDVRMRGYA
-149 YLSQICV
+149 YLSHICV
-156 IAATVIGL
+156 LAATVIGL

-190 ATEFLILCSGLLCA
+190 ATEFLILCFGLLCA

-231 FVIPLLLDWVRIQIE
+231 FVIPLLLDWVRIQVE

-278 RVDAERRR
+278 RVDAKRRR

-313 ESQEALRD
+313 ESQEALRA

-469 EVGITVEEALPDA
+469 EVGIAVEDALPDA

-549 SIFYCTVRLGL
+549 STFHCTVRFGL
-560 GTPETKRADL
+560 GTPKTKRTEL
-570 VSLQGL
+570 ISLQGL

-600 EAELVE
+600 EVELVE

-636 LMMPEMDGLETVA
+636 LMMPEMDGLETVTT
-649 IIREN
+649 IREN

-698 IGAALE
+698 ISAALE

-713 GDAPADESVAVESWG
+713 GDAPEDDEPVAVENHWD

-772 AQASASSAE
+772 AQ
-781 PPFDVV
+781 PFDVV

-797 GLEATAAIRRAEAQ
+797 GIEATAAIRRAEAQ

-860 NDEDGLPAPVGFDG
+860 NVEAELPAPAD
-874 ELSRTDVPFEWDA
+874 LPFEWDA

-921 AGADGPELRRAAHT
+921 ASEDGPELRRAAHT

-943 GAEEA
+943 GAEEV

-954 LEEIGREEAFADA
+954 LEEIGREEMFADA
-967 EEALALLEDG
+967 EEALALLEDE

-988 VAADA
+988 VAASA

>member
-26 GALVLWGWNADDEY
+26 GALVLWGWHTNDEY
-40 LKSFMHISWVA
+40 LKSFMHVSQVA

-59 FILAGASL
+59 FILAGAAL
-67 LLLQAEPLSRWRRYA
+67 LLLQAEPLSRWRRYV
-82 GVVLGAVVVLIAVLK
+82 GVVLGAIVVVIAVLK

-105 ERGVDTYLFYFK
+105 ERGVDTYLFYYK

-149 YLSQICV
+149 YLWQGCG
-156 IAATVIGL
+156 IAATAVGL

-179 VSGFVPVVPDT
+179 IAGYVPVVPDT
-190 ATEFLILCSGLLCA
+190 ATEFLILCFGLLCA

-231 FVIPLLLDWVRIQIE
+231 FIIPLLLDWVRIQVE

-252 FGFSLFT
+252 FGLSLFT

-313 ESQEALRD
+313 ESQEALRG

-360 TQLES
+360 TRLEA
-365 QQRNYLTLVQQSAES
+365 QQRSYLTLVQQSAES

-469 EVGITVEEALPDA
+469 EVGVAVEEALPDA
-482 VGLRLWVRDTGVGIA
+482 VCLRLWVRDTGIGIA
-497 PEKQAGIFDSF
+497 PEKQARIFDSF

-549 SIFYCTVRLGL
+549 STFYCTIRLGL
-560 GTPETKRADL
+560 GTPETKRTDL
-570 VSLQGL
+570 VSLRGL

-589 ILEEILKSWEM
+589 ILEEVLKSWEM
-600 EAELVE
+600 EVELVA

-617 AAQTSAGSAES
+617 AAQ
-628 PFDLVLMD
+628 PFDVVLMD

-667 ADRAGF
+667 ADRAGY
-673 SARARSL
+673 SARSRSL

-685 LIKPIKQSDLLEA
+685 LLKPIKQSDLLEA
-698 IGAALE
+698 IGVALE
-704 AAPTVEARR
+704 AAPPVETHDHVPRHSE
-713 GDAPADESVAVESWG
+713 APEDEPVAVEG
-728 RTARRILLA
+728 RRVLLA

-756 SVVVVD
+756 SVVVVN

-811 TGGHVPIIA
+811 IGGHIPIVA

-860 NDEDGLPAPVGFDG
+860 NAEAGLLAPA
-874 ELSRTDVPFEWDA
+874 DVSFEWDA
-887 ALENVGGDEAMLREL
+887 ALESVGGDEAMLRDL
-902 AEMFFAEC
+902 AEMFFTEC

-921 AGADGPELRRAAHT
+921 ADADGPKLRRAAHT

-943 GAEEA
+943 GAEVVA
-948 AEAAHR
+948 AAAHR
-954 LEEIGREEAFADA
+954 LEEIGREGFDGELSRTEAFADA
-967 EEALALLEDG
+967 EEALALLEDE
-977 VARLLPALRER
+977 VARLLPALRTRIYGIE
-988 VAADA
+988 

>member
-1 MGGDPRFLSW
+1 
-11 AGWLARLAASVTVLA
+11 V
-26 GALVLWGWNADDEY
+26 
-40 LKSFMHISWVA
+40 
-51 THPLVAMQ
+51 
-59 FILAGASL
+59 
-67 LLLQAEPLSRWRRYA
+67 
-82 GVVLGAVVVLIAVLK
+82 
-97 LIGYQYNW
+97 
-105 ERGVDTYLFYFK
+105 
-117 LGVSRMSPNAAF
+117 
-129 SFLLIG
+129 
-135 LALVLMDVQVRGRA
+135 
-149 YLSQICV
+149 
-156 IAATVIGL
+156 
-164 LSMSSYFHN
+164 
-173 VLLLYG
+173 
-179 VSGFVPVVPDT
+179 
-190 ATEFLILCSGLLCA
+190 
-204 RPHREPVA
+204 
-212 TIISTTEG
+212 
-220 GSVARRLLPAA
+220 
-231 FVIPLLLDWVRIQIE
+231 E

-313 ESQEALRD
+313 ESQEALRA

-410 EVGNA
+410 EVGTA

-469 EVGITVEEALPDA
+469 EVGIAVEDALPDA

-549 SIFYCTVRLGL
+549 STFHCTVRFGL
-560 GTPETKRADL
+560 GTPKTKRTEL
-570 VSLQGL
+570 ISLQGL

-600 EAELVE
+600 EVELVE

-636 LMMPEMDGLETVA
+636 LMMPEMDGLETVTT
-649 IIREN
+649 IREN

-698 IGAALE
+698 ISAALE

-713 GDAPADESVAVESWG
+713 GDAPEDDEPVAVENHWD

-772 AQASASSAE
+772 AQ
-781 PPFDVV
+781 PFDVV

-797 GLEATAAIRRAEAQ
+797 GIEATAAIRRAEAQ

-860 NDEDGLPAPVGFDG
+860 NVEAELPAPAD
-874 ELSRTDVPFEWDA
+874 LPFEWDA

-921 AGADGPELRRAAHT
+921 ASEDGPELRRAAHT

-943 GAEEA
+943 GAEEV

-954 LEEIGREEAFADA
+954 LEEIGREEMFADA
-967 EEALALLEDG
+967 EEALALLEDE

-988 VAADA
+988 VAASA

>member
-1 MGGDPRFLSW
+1 MGSDPRLLRW
-11 AGWLARLAASVTVLA
+11 TGWLARLAAATIALTGV
-26 GALVLWGWNADDEY
+26 LVLWGWHTNDEY
-40 LKSFMHISWVA
+40 LKSFMHVSWVA

-59 FILAGASL
+59 FILAGAAL
-67 LLLQAEPLSRWRRYA
+67 LVLQAEPLSRWRRYV
-82 GVVLGAVVVLIAVLK
+82 GVVLGATVVVIAVLK

-117 LGVSRMSPNAAF
+117 LGGYRMSPNAALC
-129 SFLLIG
+129 FLLIG
-135 LALVLMDVQVRGRA
+135 LALVLMDVQVWGRA
-149 YLSQICV
+149 YLWQGCG
-156 IAATVIGL
+156 IAATAIGL

-179 VSGFVPVVPDT
+179 IAGYVPVVPDT
-190 ATEFLILCSGLLCA
+190 ATEFLILCFGLLCA

-212 TIISTTEG
+212 TIISTTAG
-220 GSVARRLLPAA
+220 GSLARRLLPAA
-231 FVIPLLLDWVRIQIE
+231 FVVPLALDWVRMQGE

-252 FGFSLFT
+252 FGLSLFT

-264 AFALLI
+264 AFALII

-415 VQTLAMHAASKNIE
+415 VQTLAMPAASKNIE

-461 KFTEEGEV
+461 KFTAEGEV
-469 EVGITVEEALPDA
+469 EVGIAVEEALPDA
-482 VGLRLWVRDTGVGIA
+482 VCLRLWVRDTGVGIA

-538 RIWVESEEGKG
+538 RIWVESEEGQG
-549 SIFYCTVRLGL
+549 STFYCTVRLGL

-570 VSLQGL
+570 ASLRGL

-589 ILEEILKSWEM
+589 ILEEILKGWAM
-600 EAELVE
+600 EAELVA
-606 SGSAAIAALEA
+606 SGAAAIAALEA
-617 AAQTSAGSAES
+617 ATQ
-628 PFDLVLMD
+628 PFDIVLMD
-636 LMMPEMDGLETVA
+636 LMMPEMDGLETAA

-667 ADRAGF
+667 ADRAGY
-673 SARARSL
+673 SARARAL
-680 GIARS
+680 GIAHS
-685 LIKPIKQSDLLEA
+685 LLKPVKQSDLLEA
-698 IGAALE
+698 IGAAV
-704 AAPTVEARR
+704 AATP
-713 GDAPADESVAVESWG
+713 AVEQVAAGDEPVPVES
-728 RTARRILLA
+728 RRILLA

-742 NQQVAVRLLEERGH
+742 NQQVAVRLLADRGH
-756 SVVVVD
+756 SVVVVN

-772 AQASASSAE
+772 AQ
-781 PPFDVV
+781 PFDAV

-797 GLEATAAIRRAEAQ
+797 GLEATAAIRRAEAH
-811 TGGHVPIIA
+811 TGQRVPIIA

-850 LYAAVEGGGP
+850 LYAAVEGAETGP
-860 NDEDGLPAPVGFDG
+860 LAPADA
-874 ELSRTDVPFEWDA
+874 PFGWDA

-902 AEMFFAEC
+902 AEMFFVEC
-910 PKLMQQIREHI
+910 PKLMQQLREHI
-921 AGADGPELRRAAHT
+921 AGADGPQLRRAAHT

-943 GAEEA
+943 GAEA
-948 AEAAHR
+948 AAAAAHR
-954 LEEIGREEAFADA
+954 LEEIGREAGFADA
-967 EEALALLEDG
+967 EEALASLEDE
-977 VARLLPALRER
+977 VARLLPALRQQVR
-988 VAADA
+988 RARGC

>member
-1 MGGDPRFLSW
+1 MGGDPRFLRRT
-11 AGWLARLAASVTVLA
+11 GWLARLAASMSVLS

-59 FILAGASL
+59 FILAGAAL
-67 LLLQAEPLSRWRRYA
+67 LLLRPEPLSRWRRYA
-82 GVVLGAVVVLIAVLK
+82 GVVLGATVVLIAVLK
-97 LIGYQYNW
+97 LVGYQYNW

-117 LGVSRMSPNAAF
+117 LGGYRMSPNAAF

-135 LALVLMDVQVRGRA
+135 LALVLMDVRVRGRT
-149 YLSQICV
+149 YLPQICV
-156 IAATVIGL
+156 LAATAIGL

-179 VSGFVPVVPDT
+179 IAGYVPVVPDT

-204 RPHREPVA
+204 RPHREPIT

-231 FVIPLLLDWVRIQIE
+231 FAIPLVLDWVRMQGE
-246 SLYGYE
+246 SLYGHE
-252 FGFSLFT
+252 FGLSLFT

-321 AKEQAEAANQAKSAF
+321 AKEQAEAANHAKSAF

-360 TQLES
+360 TRLES

-387 ILDFSRVEAGR
+387 ILDFSKVEAGR

-415 VQTLAMHAASKNIE
+415 VQTLAMQAASKNIE

-469 EVGITVEEALPDA
+469 EVGIAVEEALPDA
-482 VGLRLWVRDTGVGIA
+482 VCLCLWVRDTGIGIA
-497 PEKQAGIFDSF
+497 PEKQARIFDSF

-523 LGLAISQQLVELMGG
+523 LGLAISHQLVELMGG
-538 RIWVESEEGKG
+538 RIWVESKEGKG
-549 SIFYCTVRLGL
+549 STFYWTVRLGL
-560 GTPETKRADL
+560 GTPETKRTDL
-570 VSLQGL
+570 ISLRGL

-589 ILEEILKSWEM
+589 ILKEILKSWAM

-617 AAQTSAGSAES
+617 APQ

-636 LMMPEMDGLETVA
+636 LMMPGMDGLETVA
-649 IIREN
+649 RIRES
-654 AAFAQVPVLLLSS
+654 AAFARVPVLLLSS
-667 ADRAGF
+667 ADRAEY
-673 SARARSL
+673 SARSSSL

-685 LIKPIKQSDLLEA
+685 LIKPVKQSDLLEA
-698 IGAALE
+698 IGEALE
-704 AAPTVEARR
+704 AAPPVETHGPSRR
-713 GDAPADESVAVESWG
+713 GEVPGDEPVAVES
-728 RTARRILLA
+728 RRILLA
-737 EDGAI
+737 EDGVI

-756 SVVVVD
+756 SVVVVN
-762 NGRAAVEQVA
+762 NGRAAVERVA
-772 AQASASSAE
+772 EQ
-781 PPFDVV
+781 PFDVV
-787 LMDVQMPEMD
+787 LMDVQMPDMD
-797 GLEATAAIRRAEAQ
+797 GIEATAAIRQAETP
-811 TGGHVPIIA
+811 TGGHIPIIA

-850 LYAAVEGGGP
+850 LYAAVEGLHRALRR
-860 NDEDGLPAPVGFDG
+860 EFAPA
-874 ELSRTDVPFEWDA
+874 DVFFEWDA
-887 ALENVGGDEAMLREL
+887 ALERVGGDEAMLRDL

-935 LKGSAHVF
+935 LKGSAQVF
-943 GAEEA
+943 GAEA
-948 AEAAHR
+948 TAEAAHR

-967 EEALALLEDG
+967 REALALLEDE
-977 VARLLPALRER
+977 VAQLLPALRGR
-988 VAADA
+988 VATSA

>member
-1 MGGDPRFLSW
+1 MGGDPRFLRW
-11 AGWLARLAASVTVLA
+11 TGWLARLAASTTVLA

-40 LKSFMHISWVA
+40 LKSFMHLSWVA

-59 FILAGASL
+59 FILAGAAL

-82 GVVLGAVVVLIAVLK
+82 GVVLGATVVLIAVLK
-97 LIGYQYNW
+97 LVGYQYNW
-105 ERGVDTYLFYFK
+105 ARGVDTYLFYFK

-135 LALVLMDVQVRGRA
+135 LGLVLMDVQVRGRA

-156 IAATVIGL
+156 LAATAIGL

-179 VSGFVPVVPDT
+179 IAGYVPVVPDT
-190 ATEFLILCSGLLCA
+190 ATEFLILCAGLLCA
-204 RPHREPVA
+204 RPHREPIA

-231 FVIPLLLDWVRIQIE
+231 FAIPLVLDWVRMQVE

-278 RVDAERRR
+278 RVDAKRRR

-313 ESQEALRD
+313 ESQEALRA

-415 VQTLAMHAASKNIE
+415 VQTLTMHAASKNIE
-429 LVCHIPADVPDRL
+429 LVCYIPADVPDRL

-469 EVGITVEEALPDA
+469 EVGIAVEEALPDA
-482 VGLRLWVRDTGVGIA
+482 VGLRLWVRDTGIGIA
-497 PEKQAGIFDSF
+497 PEKQARIFDSF

-549 SIFYCTVRLGL
+549 STFYCTVRLGL
-560 GTPETKRADL
+560 GTPETKRTDL
-570 VSLQGL
+570 VSLRGL

-589 ILEEILKSWEM
+589 ILEEVLKSWEM

-617 AAQTSAGSAES
+617 ATQ
-628 PFDLVLMD
+628 PFDIVLMD

-654 AAFAQVPVLLLSS
+654 ETFAQVPVLLLSS
-667 ADRAGF
+667 ADRAGY
-673 SARARSL
+673 SARSRSL

-698 IGAALE
+698 IGVALE
-704 AAPTVEARR
+704 AAPPVETRHSEVPEDEPVALESRR
-713 GDAPADESVAVESWG
+713 V
-728 RTARRILLA
+728 LLA

-756 SVVVVD
+756 SVVVVN
-762 NGRAAVEQVA
+762 NGRAAVEQVV
-772 AQASASSAE
+772 AQ
-781 PPFDVV
+781 PFDVV

-811 TGGHVPIIA
+811 TGGHVPIVA

-860 NDEDGLPAPVGFDG
+860 NVEAGLLAPA
-874 ELSRTDVPFEWDA
+874 DVSFEWDA
-887 ALENVGGDEAMLREL
+887 ALERVGGDEAMLRDL
-902 AEMFFAEC
+902 VEMFFAEC

-921 AGADGPELRRAAHT
+921 ASADGPELRRAAHT

-943 GAEEA
+943 GAAAA

-967 EEALALLEDG
+967 EEALALLEDE
-977 VARLLPALRER
+977 VAQLLPALRER
-988 VAADA
+988 VAASA

>member
-1 MGGDPRFLSW
+1 MGGDPRFLRW
-11 AGWLARLAASVTVLA
+11 TGWLARLAAFTTVLA
-26 GALVLWGWNADDEY
+26 GVLVLWGWNADDEY

-67 LLLQAEPLSRWRRYA
+67 LLLQAEPLSRWRRYV
-82 GVVLGAVVVLIAVLK
+82 GVVLGATVVLVAVLK

-190 ATEFLILCSGLLCA
+190 ATEFLILCFGLLCA

-220 GSVARRLLPAA
+220 GSVARHLLPAA
-231 FVIPLLLDWVRIQIE
+231 FVIPLLLDWVRIQVE

-299 ATAQSEHEALLALE
+299 ETAQSEHEALLALE

-321 AKEQAEAANQAKSAF
+321 AKEQAEAANHAKSAF

-360 TQLES
+360 TRLES

-387 ILDFSRVEAGR
+387 ILDFSKVEAGR
-398 LALEEIEFGLRD
+398 LALEEIEFDLRD

-442 VGDPRRLRQV
+442 IGDPRRLRQV

-469 EVGITVEEALPDA
+469 EVGITVEEALSDA
-482 VGLRLWVRDTGVGIA
+482 VCLRLWVRDTGIGIA
-497 PEKQAGIFDSF
+497 PEKQAQIFDSF
-508 SQVDS
+508 SQVDE

-549 SIFYCTVRLGL
+549 STFHCTVRFGL
-560 GTPETKRADL
+560 GTPKTKRTDL
-570 VSLQGL
+570 VSLRGL

-600 EAELVE
+600 EIELVE

-617 AAQTSAGSAES
+617 AAQ

-649 IIREN
+649 MIREN

-667 ADRAGF
+667 ADRTGY
-673 SARARSL
+673 SARSRSL
-680 GIARS
+680 GIAHS
-685 LIKPIKQSDLLEA
+685 LLKPVKQSDLLEA
-698 IGAALE
+698 ISEAVAAVPPKETRRSE
-704 AAPTVEARR
+704 APE
-713 GDAPADESVAVESWG
+713 DELVAVESWG

-737 EDGAI
+737 EDGVI

-756 SVVVVD
+756 SVVVVN

-772 AQASASSAE
+772 AQ
-781 PPFDVV
+781 PFDVV

-797 GLEATAAIRRAEAQ
+797 GLEATAAIRRAEEQ

-850 LYAAVEGGGP
+850 LYAAVEGGSP
-860 NDEDGLPAPVGFDG
+860 NAEAGL
-874 ELSRTDVPFEWDA
+874 LSPTDLPFEWDA

-921 AGADGPELRRAAHT
+921 ASADGPELRRAAHT

-943 GAEEA
+943 GAA
-948 AEAAHR
+948 AAAAAAHR
-954 LEEIGREEAFADA
+954 LEEIGREGFDGELSRTEAFADA
-967 EEALALLEDG
+967 EEALALLEDE

-988 VAADA
+988 VAASA

>member
-1 MGGDPRFLSW
+1 MGGDPRFLRW
-11 AGWLARLAASVTVLA
+11 TYRLARLAASVTVLT
-26 GALVLWGWNADDEY
+26 GALVLWGWHADDEY

-59 FILAGASL
+59 FILAGAAL
-67 LLLQAEPLSRWRRYA
+67 LLLQAEPLSRWRRCA
-82 GVVLGAVVVLIAVLK
+82 GVVLGATVVVIAVLK

-117 LGVSRMSPNAAF
+117 LGGYRMSPNAAF

-149 YLSQICV
+149 YLPQVCV
-156 IAATVIGL
+156 IAATAVGL

-179 VSGFVPVVPDT
+179 IAGYVPVVPDT
-190 ATEFLILCSGLLCA
+190 ATEFLILCAGLLCA
-204 RPHREPVA
+204 RPHREPIT

-231 FVIPLLLDWVRIQIE
+231 FAIPLALDWVRMQGE
-246 SLYGYE
+246 ALYGYE
-252 FGFSLFT
+252 FGLSLFT

-270 WWNAASLS
+270 WWNAASLA

-299 ATAQSEHEALLALE
+299 ATAHSEHEALLALE

-321 AKEQAEAANQAKSAF
+321 AKEQAEAANHAKSAF

-360 TQLES
+360 TRLES
-365 QQRNYLTLVQQSAES
+365 QQRSYLTLVQQSAES

-387 ILDFSRVEAGR
+387 ILDFSKVEAGR
-398 LALEEIEFGLRD
+398 LALEDIEFGLRD
-410 EVGNA
+410 EVGTA

-429 LVCHIPADVPDRL
+429 LVYHIPADVPDRL

-469 EVGITVEEALPDA
+469 EVGIAVEEALPDA
-482 VGLRLWVRDTGVGIA
+482 VCLRLWVRDTGIGIA
-497 PEKQAGIFDSF
+497 PEKQARIFDSF
-508 SQVDS
+508 SQVDE

-549 SIFYCTVRLGL
+549 STFYCTVRLGL
-560 GTPETKRADL
+560 GAPETKRTDL
-570 VSLQGL
+570 VSLRGI

-589 ILEEILKSWEM
+589 ILEEILKSWAM
-600 EAELVE
+600 EVELVE
-606 SGSAAIAALEA
+606 SGAAAIAALEA
-617 AAQTSAGSAES
+617 
-628 PFDLVLMD
+628 
-636 LMMPEMDGLETVA
+636 
-649 IIREN
+649 
-654 AAFAQVPVLLLSS
+654 
-667 ADRAGF
+667 
-673 SARARSL
+673 
-680 GIARS
+680 
-685 LIKPIKQSDLLEA
+685 
-698 IGAALE
+698 
-704 AAPTVEARR
+704 
-713 GDAPADESVAVESWG
+713 
-728 RTARRILLA
+728 
-737 EDGAI
+737 
-742 NQQVAVRLLEERGH
+742 
-756 SVVVVD
+756 
-762 NGRAAVEQVA
+762 A

-787 LMDVQMPEMD
+787 LMDLMMPEMDGLETVARIRANAAFAQVPVLLLSSADRAEYSARSSSLGIARSLLKPVKQSDLLEAISAAIAVAPSVETSRRGEVPMDEPVVVERCRVLLAEDGVINQQVAVRLLEERGHSVEVVNNGRAAVERVAEQPFDVVLMDVQMPEMD
-797 GLEATAAIRRAEAQ
+797 GIEATAAIRRAEAQ
-811 TGGHVPIIA
+811 TGGHIPIIA

-860 NDEDGLPAPVGFDG
+860 NAEAGLSAPA
-874 ELSRTDVPFEWDA
+874 DVPFEWDA

-910 PKLMQQIREHI
+910 PKLMEQIREHI
-921 AGADGPELRRAAHT
+921 ASADGPQLRRAAHT

-943 GAEEA
+943 GAEEV

-954 LEEIGREEAFADA
+954 LEEIGREEAFVDA
-967 EEALALLEDG
+967 EGALALLEDE
-977 VARLLPALRER
+977 VVLLLPALRER
-988 VAADA
+988 VAASA

>member
-1 MGGDPRFLSW
+1 MGGDPRFLRW
-11 AGWLARLAASVTVLA
+11 TYRLARLAASVTVLA
-26 GALVLWGWNADDEY
+26 GALVLWGWHTNDEY
-40 LKSFMHISWVA
+40 LKSFMHVSQVA

-59 FILAGASL
+59 FILAGAAL
-67 LLLQAEPLSRWRRYA
+67 LLLQAEPLSRWRRYV
-82 GVVLGAVVVLIAVLK
+82 GVVLGATVVVVAVLK

-117 LGVSRMSPNAAF
+117 LGGYRMSPNAAF

-149 YLSQICV
+149 YMPQVCV
-156 IAATVIGL
+156 LAATAIGL

-179 VSGFVPVVPDT
+179 IAGYVPVVPDT
-190 ATEFLILCSGLLCA
+190 ATEFLILCAGLICA
-204 RPHREPVA
+204 RPHREPIT

-231 FVIPLLLDWVRIQIE
+231 FAIPLALDWVRMQGE
-246 SLYGYE
+246 ALYGYE
-252 FGFSLFT
+252 FGLSLFT

-299 ATAQSEHEALLALE
+299 ATAHSEHEALLALE

-321 AKEQAEAANQAKSAF
+321 AKEQAEAANHAKSAF

-360 TQLES
+360 TRLES
-365 QQRNYLTLVQQSAES
+365 QQRSYLTLVQQSAES

-387 ILDFSRVEAGR
+387 ILDFSKVEAGR
-398 LALEEIEFGLRD
+398 LALEDIEFDLRD
-410 EVGNA
+410 EVGTA

-429 LVCHIPADVPDRL
+429 LVYHIPADVPDRL

-469 EVGITVEEALPDA
+469 EVGIAVEEALPDA
-482 VGLRLWVRDTGVGIA
+482 VCLRLWVRDTGIGIA
-497 PEKQAGIFDSF
+497 PEKQARIFDSF
-508 SQVDS
+508 SQVDE

-549 SIFYCTVRLGL
+549 STFYCTVRLGL
-560 GTPETKRADL
+560 GTPKTKRTDI
-570 VSLQGL
+570 VSLRGL

-589 ILEEILKSWEM
+589 ILEEVLKSWAM
-600 EAELVE
+600 EVELVE
-606 SGSAAIAALEA
+606 SGAAAIAALEA
-617 AAQTSAGSAES
+617 ATQTSASSAEP
-628 PFDLVLMD
+628 PFDIVLMD

-649 IIREN
+649 RIREN

-667 ADRAGF
+667 ADRAGY
-673 SARARSL
+673 SARSSSL
-680 GIARS
+680 GIAHS
-685 LIKPIKQSDLLEA
+685 LLKPVKQSDLLEA
-698 IGAALE
+698 IGAAIA
-704 AAPTVEARR
+704 AAPSVETSRR
-713 GDAPADESVAVESWG
+713 GEVPMDEPVAVE
-728 RTARRILLA
+728 RCRVLLA
-737 EDGAI
+737 EDGVI

-756 SVVVVD
+756 SVEVVN
-762 NGRAAVEQVA
+762 NGRAAVERVA
-772 AQASASSAE
+772 EQ
-781 PPFDVV
+781 PFDVV

-797 GLEATAAIRRAEAQ
+797 GIEATAAIRRAEAQ

-860 NDEDGLPAPVGFDG
+860 NAEAGLSAPA
-874 ELSRTDVPFEWDA
+874 DVPFEWDA

-910 PKLMQQIREHI
+910 PKLMEQIREHI
-921 AGADGPELRRAAHT
+921 ASADGPQLRRAAHT

-943 GAEEA
+943 GAEEV

-954 LEEIGREEAFADA
+954 LEEIGREEAFVDA
-967 EEALALLEDG
+967 EGALALLEDE
-977 VARLLPALRER
+977 VVLLLPALRER
-988 VAADA
+988 VAASA

>member
-1 MGGDPRFLSW
+1 MGGDPRFLRW
-11 AGWLARLAASVTVLA
+11 TCWLARLAACATVLS

-51 THPLVAMQ
+51 THPLVAVE
-59 FILAGASL
+59 FILAGTAL
-67 LLLQAEPLSRWRRYA
+67 LLLQAEPLSRWRRDA
-82 GVVLGAVVVLIAVLK
+82 GMALGAIVVLVAVLK

-135 LALVLMDVQVRGRA
+135 LALVLMDVRVRGHA
-149 YLSQICV
+149 YLPQLCIL
-156 IAATVIGL
+156 AATVVGL

-179 VSGFVPVVPDT
+179 VAGFVPVVPDT

-204 RPHREPVA
+204 RPRREPIA

-231 FVIPLLLDWVRIQIE
+231 FAIPLVFDWIRTQGEGV
-246 SLYGYE
+246 YGYE
-252 FGFSLFT
+252 FGLSLFT

-299 ATAQSEHEALLALE
+299 ATAHSEHEALLALE

-365 QQRNYLTLVQQSAES
+365 QQRSYLTLMQRSAEA
-380 LLSLLND
+380 LLALLND

-398 LALEEIEFGLRD
+398 LVLERIGFGLRD

-415 VQTLAMHAASKNIE
+415 VQTLAMSAASKNIE
-429 LVCHIPADVPDRL
+429 LTCHIPAGVPDRL

-469 EVGITVEEALPDA
+469 EVGMAVEEAWPDT
-482 VGLRLWVRDTGVGIA
+482 VCLRLWVRDTGIGIA
-497 PEKQAGIFDSF
+497 PEKQARIFDSF

-523 LGLAISQQLVELMGG
+523 LGLAISQQLIELMGG
-538 RIWVESEEGKG
+538 RIWVESEEGQG
-549 SIFYCTVRLGL
+549 STFYCTVRLGL
-560 GTPETKRADL
+560 GTPETERADQVAL
-570 VSLQGL
+570 EGL
-576 KVLVVDDHATNRR
+576 RVLVADDHATNRR
-589 ILEEILKSWEM
+589 ILEEILKSWAM
-600 EAELVE
+600 EVELVE
-606 SGSAAIAALEA
+606 SGPVAISALE
-617 AAQTSAGSAES
+617 SAER

-636 LMMPEMDGLETVA
+636 LMMPGMDGLETVA
-649 IIREN
+649 RMREN
-654 AAFAQVPVLLLSS
+654 PAFAQVPVLLLSS
-667 ADRAGF
+667 ADRAEY
-673 SARARSL
+673 SARASSL

-685 LIKPIKQSDLLEA
+685 LIKPVKQSDLLEA

-704 AAPTVEARR
+704 AAPPRAPKR
-713 GDAPADESVAVESWG
+713 DAVPEDEPIAVASL
-728 RTARRILLA
+728 RILLA
-737 EDGAI
+737 EDGVI

-756 SVVVVD
+756 SVEVVN

-772 AQASASSAE
+772 AE
-781 PPFDVV
+781 PFDVV
-787 LMDVQMPEMD
+787 LMDVQMPDMD
-797 GLEATAAIRRAEAQ
+797 GLEATAAIRRAETL
-811 TGGHVPIIA
+811 TGGHIPIVA
-820 MTAHAMKGDRDRFLA
+820 MTAHAMQGDRDRFLA

-850 LYAAVEGGGP
+850 LYAVVEEFGP
-860 NDEDGLPAPVGFDG
+860 HAEAGLLAPAD
-874 ELSRTDVPFEWDA
+874 LPFEWDA
-887 ALENVGGDEAMLREL
+887 ALESVGGDEAMLREL

-921 AGADGPELRRAAHT
+921 ASADGPELRRAAHT

-954 LEEIGREEAFADA
+954 LEEIGREAAFADA
-967 EEALALLEDG
+967 AKALALLEDE
-977 VARLLPALRER
+977 VARLLPALRAR
-988 VAADA
+988 IATGA

>member
-1 MGGDPRFLSW
+1 MGGDPRFLRW
-11 AGWLARLAASVTVLA
+11 TGWLARLAASTSVLG
-26 GALVLWGWNADDEY
+26 GALVLWGWNANDEY
-40 LKSFMHISWVA
+40 LKSFMHVSWVA
-51 THPLVAMQ
+51 THPLVAME
-59 FILAGASL
+59 FILAGAAL
-67 LLLQAEPLSRWRRYA
+67 LLLRAEPLSRWRRYA
-82 GVVLGAVVVLIAVLK
+82 GVVLGATVVLIAVLK
-97 LIGYQYNW
+97 LVGYQYNW

-117 LGVSRMSPNAAF
+117 LGGYRMSPNAAF

-135 LALVLMDVQVRGRA
+135 LALVLMDVRMRGRA
-149 YLSQICV
+149 YLPQICV
-156 IAATVIGL
+156 LAATAIGL

-179 VSGFVPVVPDT
+179 IAGYVPVVPDT

-204 RPHREPVA
+204 RPHREPIA

-231 FVIPLLLDWVRIQIE
+231 FAIPLVLDWVRMQGE
-246 SLYGYE
+246 ALYGYE
-252 FGFSLFT
+252 FGLSLFT

-278 RVDAERRR
+278 RVDAERRH

-313 ESQEALRD
+313 DSQEALRG
-321 AKEQAEAANQAKSAF
+321 AKEQAEAANHAKSAF

-360 TQLES
+360 TRLES

-387 ILDFSRVEAGR
+387 ILDFSKVEAGR
-398 LALEEIEFGLRD
+398 LALEKIEFGLRD
-410 EVGNA
+410 EVGNT

-469 EVGITVEEALPDA
+469 EVGLAVEEALPDA
-482 VGLRLWVRDTGVGIA
+482 VCLRLWVRDTGIGIA
-497 PEKQAGIFDSF
+497 PEKQARIFDSF

-549 SIFYCTVRLGL
+549 STFYCTIRLGR
-560 GTPETKRADL
+560 GTPETKRTDL
-570 VSLQGL
+570 VSLRGI

-589 ILEEILKSWEM
+589 ILEEILKSWAM
-600 EAELVE
+600 EVELVE

-617 AAQTSAGSAES
+617 AAQS
-628 PFDLVLMD
+628 FDVVLMD
-636 LMMPEMDGLETVA
+636 LMMPDMDGLETVA
-649 IIREN
+649 RIREN

-667 ADRAGF
+667 ADRAEY
-673 SARARSL
+673 SARSRSL

-685 LIKPIKQSDLLEA
+685 LIKPVKQSDLLEA
-698 IGAALE
+698 IGAALK
-704 AAPTVEARR
+704 ADPPVETHGSRR
-713 GDAPADESVAVESWG
+713 GEVPGDEPGAVESL
-728 RTARRILLA
+728 RILLA
-737 EDGAI
+737 EDGVI
-742 NQQVAVRLLEERGH
+742 NQQVAVRLLEDRGH
-756 SVVVVD
+756 SVVVVN

-772 AQASASSAE
+772 AQS
-781 PPFDVV
+781 FDVV
-787 LMDVQMPEMD
+787 LMDVQMPKMD
-797 GLEATAAIRRAEAQ
+797 GLEATAAIRQTETP
-811 TGGHVPIIA
+811 TGGHIPIIA

-850 LYAAVEGGGP
+850 LYAAVEG
-860 NDEDGLPAPVGFDG
+860 LALVPVD
-874 ELSRTDVPFEWDA
+874 LPFEWEA
-887 ALENVGGDEAMLREL
+887 ALERVGGDEALLRDL
-902 AEMFFAEC
+902 VEMFFAEC
-910 PKLMQQIREHI
+910 PKLMQQVREHI
-921 AGADGPELRRAAHT
+921 AGADGPALRRAAHT

-943 GAEEA
+943 GADA
-948 AEAAHR
+948 VAESSHR

-967 EEALALLEDG
+967 EEALALLEDE

-988 VAADA
+988 VATNA

>member
-1 MGGDPRFLSW
+1 MGGDPRFLRRT
-11 AGWLARLAASVTVLA
+11 GWLARLAASTSVIS

-51 THPLVAMQ
+51 THPLVAML
-59 FILAGASL
+59 FILAGAAL

-82 GVVLGAVVVLIAVLK
+82 GVVLGATVVLIAVFK

-117 LGVSRMSPNAAF
+117 LGGYRMSPNAAF

-135 LALVLMDVQVRGRA
+135 LALVLMDVRVGGRA
-149 YLSQICV
+149 YLPQICV
-156 IAATVIGL
+156 LAATAIGL

-173 VLLLYG
+173 VLMLYG
-179 VSGFVPVVPDT
+179 IAGYVPVVPDT
-190 ATEFLILCSGLLCA
+190 ATEFLILCAGMLCA
-204 RPHREPVA
+204 RPHREPIT

-231 FVIPLLLDWVRIQIE
+231 FAIPLVLDWVRMQGE
-246 SLYGYE
+246 SLYGHE
-252 FGFSLFT
+252 FGLSLFT

-321 AKEQAEAANQAKSAF
+321 AKEQAEAANHAKSVF

-360 TQLES
+360 TRLES
-365 QQRNYLTLVQQSAES
+365 QQRNYLTLVQQSAEA

-387 ILDFSRVEAGR
+387 ILDFSKVEAGR
-398 LALEEIEFGLRD
+398 LALEDIEFDLRD

-452 VINLVGNAV
+452 VINLVGNAI

-469 EVGITVEEALPDA
+469 EVGIAVEEALPDA
-482 VGLRLWVRDTGVGIA
+482 VGLRLWVRDTGIGIA
-497 PEKQAGIFDSF
+497 PEKQARIFDSF

-549 SIFYCTVRLGL
+549 SAFYCTVRLGL
-560 GTPETKRADL
+560 GTPETKRTDL
-570 VSLQGL
+570 ISLRGL

-589 ILEEILKSWEM
+589 ILEEILKSWAM

-617 AAQTSAGSAES
+617 APQ

-636 LMMPEMDGLETVA
+636 LMMPGMDGLETVA
-649 IIREN
+649 RIREN
-654 AAFAQVPVLLLSS
+654 AAFVQVPVLLLSS
-667 ADRAGF
+667 ADRAEY

-685 LIKPIKQSDLLEA
+685 LIKPVKQSDLLEA
-698 IGAALE
+698 IGEALE
-704 AAPTVEARR
+704 AAPPVDTYGLASRR
-713 GDAPADESVAVESWG
+713 GEAPGDEPVAVES
-728 RTARRILLA
+728 RRILLA
-737 EDGAI
+737 EDGVI

-756 SVVVVD
+756 SVVVVN

-772 AQASASSAE
+772 AQ
-781 PPFDVV
+781 PFDVV
-787 LMDVQMPEMD
+787 LMDVQMPDMD
-797 GLEATAAIRRAEAQ
+797 GIEATAAIRQAETP
-811 TGGHVPIIA
+811 TGGHIPIVA

-850 LYAAVEGGGP
+850 LYAAVEGLHRALRR
-860 NDEDGLPAPVGFDG
+860 EFAPA
-874 ELSRTDVPFEWDA
+874 DVFFEWDA
-887 ALENVGGDEAMLREL
+887 ALERVGGDEAMLRDL

-910 PKLMQQIREHI
+910 PKLMQQIRGHI

-935 LKGSAHVF
+935 LRGSAQVF
-943 GAEEA
+943 GAEA
-948 AEAAHR
+948 TAEAAHR

-967 EEALALLEDG
+967 GEALALLEDE

-988 VAADA
+988 VDRDL

>member
-1 MGGDPRFLSW
+1 MGGDPRFLRW
-11 AGWLARLAASVTVLA
+11 TGWLARLAASTSVLV
-26 GALVLWGWNADDEY
+26 GALVLWGWNANDEY

-51 THPLVAMQ
+51 THPLVAME
-59 FILAGASL
+59 FILAGAAL

-82 GVVLGAVVVLIAVLK
+82 GVVLGATVVLIAVLK
-97 LIGYQYNW
+97 LVGYQYNW

-117 LGVSRMSPNAAF
+117 LGGYRMSPNAAF

-135 LALVLMDVQVRGRA
+135 LALVLMDVRMRGRA
-149 YLSQICV
+149 YLPQICV
-156 IAATVIGL
+156 LAATAIGL

-173 VLLLYG
+173 VLLLYRDSRVCAG
-179 VSGFVPVVPDT
+179 RPGHGDRI
-190 ATEFLILCSGLLCA
+190 LILCSGLLCA
-204 RPHREPVA
+204 RPHREPIT

-231 FVIPLLLDWVRIQIE
+231 FVIPLVLDWVRMQGE
-246 SLYGYE
+246 ALYGYE
-252 FGFSLFT
+252 FGLSLFT

-299 ATAQSEHEALLALE
+299 ATAHSEHEALLALE

-321 AKEQAEAANQAKSAF
+321 AKEQAEAANHAKSAF

-351 IGMTELLGR
+351 IGMTDLLGR
-360 TQLES
+360 TRLES
-365 QQRNYLTLVQQSAES
+365 QQRNYLTLVRQSAES

-398 LALEEIEFGLRD
+398 LVLEEIEFGLRD

-429 LVCHIPADVPDRL
+429 LVCYIPADVPDRL

-469 EVGITVEEALPDA
+469 EVGLAVEEGLPDA
-482 VGLRLWVRDTGVGIA
+482 VCLRLWVRDTGIGIA
-497 PEKQAGIFDSF
+497 PEKQERIFDSF

-549 SIFYCTVRLGL
+549 STFYCTIRLRR
-560 GTPETKRADL
+560 GTPETKRTDL
-570 VSLQGL
+570 VSLRGI

-589 ILEEILKSWEM
+589 ILEEILKSWAM
-600 EAELVE
+600 EVELVE

-617 AAQTSAGSAES
+617 AAQ
-628 PFDLVLMD
+628 PFDVVLMD

-649 IIREN
+649 RIREN
-654 AAFAQVPVLLLSS
+654 AAFAQVSVLLLSS
-667 ADRAGF
+667 ADRAEY
-673 SARARSL
+673 SARSRSL

-685 LIKPIKQSDLLEA
+685 LIKPVKQSDLLEA

-704 AAPTVEARR
+704 VAPPLDAYGHASRR
-713 GDAPADESVAVESWG
+713 GEMPGDEPVAVES
-728 RTARRILLA
+728 RHILLA
-737 EDGAI
+737 EDGVI

-756 SVVVVD
+756 SVVVVN

-772 AQASASSAE
+772 AQS
-781 PPFDVV
+781 FDVV

-797 GLEATAAIRRAEAQ
+797 GLEATAAIRQAEAP
-811 TGGHVPIIA
+811 TGGHIPIVA

-850 LYAAVEGGGP
+850 LYAAVGGVSISTSGFA
-860 NDEDGLPAPVGFDG
+860 LRVG
-874 ELSRTDVPFEWDA
+874 SRARARWRRRGHAARSGGDVFCRMPQADA
-887 ALENVGGDEAMLREL
+887 A
-902 AEMFFAEC
+902 
-910 PKLMQQIREHI
+910 
-921 AGADGPELRRAAHT
+921 GPR
-935 LKGSAHVF
+935 
-943 GAEEA
+943 
-948 AEAAHR
+948 AHR
-954 LEEIGREEAFADA
+954 RRRRPRIAAGRTYAQGIGACFR
-967 EEALALLEDG
+967 G
-977 VARLLPALRER
+977 
-988 VAADA
+988 

>member
-1 MGGDPRFLSW
+1 MGGDPRFLRW
-11 AGWLARLAASVTVLA
+11 TGWLARLAASATVLT
-26 GALVLWGWNADDEY
+26 GVLVLWGWHIDDEY
-40 LKSFMHISWVA
+40 LKSFMHIGRVA

-59 FILAGASL
+59 FILAGAAL
-67 LLLQAEPLSRWRRYA
+67 LLLRAEPLSRWRRSA
-82 GVVLGAVVVLIAVLK
+82 GVVLGAALVLIAVLK

-117 LGVSRMSPNAAF
+117 LGGYRMSPNAAF

-135 LALVLMDVQVRGRA
+135 LALVLMDVRVKGRA
-149 YLSQICV
+149 YLPQSCV
-156 IAATVIGL
+156 LAATAIGL

-179 VSGFVPVVPDT
+179 IAGYVPVVPDT
-190 ATEFLILCSGLLCA
+190 ATEFLILCSGLICA
-204 RPHREPVA
+204 RPYREPIA

-231 FVIPLLLDWVRIQIE
+231 FAIPLALDWVRMQGE
-246 SLYGYE
+246 TLYGYE
-252 FGFSLFT
+252 FGLSLFT

-264 AFALLI
+264 AFALLV

-286 SEEQLQEQYRLTA
+286 SEEQLQEQYHLTA

-313 ESQEALRD
+313 ESQEALRA
-321 AKEQAEAANQAKSAF
+321 AKEQAEAANHAKSAF

-387 ILDFSRVEAGR
+387 ILDFSKVEAGR

-415 VQTLAMHAASKNIE
+415 VQTLAMPAAHKNIE
-429 LVCHIPADVPDRL
+429 LVCHVPADVPDRL

-469 EVGITVEEALPDA
+469 EVGIAVEETLPDA
-482 VGLRLWVRDTGVGIA
+482 VRLRLWVRDTGIGIA
-497 PEKQAGIFDSF
+497 PEKQARIFDSF

-523 LGLAISQQLVELMGG
+523 LGLAISQQLIELMGG
-538 RIWVESEEGKG
+538 RIWVTSEEGQG
-549 SIFYCTVRLGL
+549 STFYCTVRLGL
-560 GTPETKRADL
+560 GTPEAKPPDL
-570 VSLQGL
+570 ISLQGL
-576 KVLVVDDHATNRR
+576 RVLVVDDHATNRR
-589 ILEEILKSWEM
+589 ILEEILKSWAM

-606 SGSAAIAALEA
+606 SGSGAIAALKA
-617 AAQTSAGSAES
+617 APQ
-628 PFDLVLMD
+628 PFDLILMD

-649 IIREN
+649 KIREN
-654 AAFAQVPVLLLSS
+654 AAFARLPVLLLSS
-667 ADRAGF
+667 ADRAEY
-673 SARARSL
+673 SARSSPLGVVRSL
-680 GIARS
+680 
-685 LIKPIKQSDLLEA
+685 LKPVKQSDLLEA
-698 IGAALE
+698 IGEALK
-704 AAPTVEARR
+704 AAPPVETRR
-713 GDAPADESVAVESWG
+713 GEVLGDEPMAVES
-728 RTARRILLA
+728 RRVLLA
-737 EDGAI
+737 EDGAV

-756 SVVVVD
+756 SVAVVN

-772 AQASASSAE
+772 AQ
-781 PPFDVV
+781 PFDVV

-797 GLEATAAIRRAEAQ
+797 GLEATAAIRQAEAQ
-811 TGGHVPIIA
+811 SGEHVPIIA

-850 LYAAVEGGGP
+850 LYATVEGLHRASGH
-860 NDEDGLPAPVGFDG
+860 DVSTPA
-874 ELSRTDVPFEWDA
+874 WDA
-887 ALENVGGDEAMLREL
+887 ALERVGGDEAMLRDL

-910 PKLMQQIREHI
+910 PKLMQQIRAHI
-921 AGADGPELRRAAHT
+921 ANEDGPELRRAAHT

-943 GAEEA
+943 AAEA
-948 AEAAHR
+948 TAEAAHR
-954 LEEIGREEAFADA
+954 LEEIGREGALADA
-967 EEALALLEDG
+967 GEALALLENE
-977 VARLLPALRER
+977 VARLLPALRGR
-988 VAADA
+988 VDQDL

>member
-1 MGGDPRFLSW
+1 MGGDPRFLRW
-11 AGWLARLAASVTVLA
+11 TYWLARLAASATVLA
-26 GALVLWGWNADDEY
+26 GALVLWGWNDDDEY
-40 LKSFMHISWVA
+40 LKSFMHIGQVA

-59 FILAGASL
+59 FILAGAAL
-67 LLLQAEPLSRWRRYA
+67 LLLQTEPLSRWRRYA
-82 GVVLGAVVVLIAVLK
+82 GVVLGATVMVIAVLK

-117 LGVSRMSPNAAF
+117 LGGYRMSPNAAF

-135 LALVLMDVQVRGRA
+135 LALVLMDVRVRGRA
-149 YLSQICV
+149 YLPQVCV
-156 IAATVIGL
+156 IAATAIGL

-173 VLLLYG
+173 VLLLQGIAGY
-179 VSGFVPVVPDT
+179 VPVVPDT
-190 ATEFLILCSGLLCA
+190 ATEFLILCAGLLCA
-204 RPHREPVA
+204 RPHREPIT

-231 FVIPLLLDWVRIQIE
+231 FVIPLALDWVRMQGE
-246 SLYGYE
+246 ALYGYE
-252 FGFSLFT
+252 FGLSLFT
-259 LLNIL
+259 LLNIS
-264 AFALLI
+264 AFAVLI
-270 WWNAASLS
+270 WWYAESLS
-278 RVDAERRR
+278 RVDEERRH

-299 ATAQSEHEALLALE
+299 ATAHSEHEALLALE

-360 TQLES
+360 TRLGS

-387 ILDFSRVEAGR
+387 ILDFSKVEAGR

-429 LVCHIPADVPDRL
+429 LVCHIPAGVPDHL

-469 EVGITVEEALPDA
+469 EVGIAVEEALPDA
-482 VGLRLWVRDTGVGIA
+482 VCLRLWVRDTGIGIA
-497 PEKQAGIFDSF
+497 PEKQARIFDSF

-549 SIFYCTVRLGL
+549 STFHCTVRLGL
-560 GTPETKRADL
+560 GTPETKRTDL
-570 VSLQGL
+570 VSLRGI

-600 EAELVE
+600 EVELVE
-606 SGSAAIAALEA
+606 SGSAAIAASEA
-617 AAQTSAGSAES
+617 AAQ
-628 PFDLVLMD
+628 PFDIVLMD
-636 LMMPEMDGLETVA
+636 LMMPGMDGLETVA
-649 IIREN
+649 RIRAN

-667 ADRAGF
+667 ADRAEY
-673 SARARSL
+673 STRSSSL

-685 LIKPIKQSDLLEA
+685 LIKPVKQSDLLEA
-698 IGAALE
+698 IGAAIE
-704 AAPTVEARR
+704 AAPSVYDHASRR
-713 GDAPADESVAVESWG
+713 GEVPMDEPMAVES
-728 RTARRILLA
+728 RRILLA

-762 NGRAAVEQVA
+762 NGRTAVEQVT
-772 AQASASSAE
+772 AQS
-781 PPFDVV
+781 FDVV

-797 GLEATAAIRRAEAQ
+797 GIEATAAIRQGEAQ

-860 NDEDGLPAPVGFDG
+860 HAEAGLLASAD
-874 ELSRTDVPFEWDA
+874 LPFEWDA
-887 ALENVGGDEAMLREL
+887 ALESVGGDEAMLRDL

-921 AGADGPELRRAAHT
+921 AIADGPELRRVAHT

-943 GAEEA
+943 GAAEA

-954 LEEIGREEAFADA
+954 LEEIGREETFADA
-967 EEALALLEDG
+967 EEALALLQDE
-977 VARLLPALRER
+977 VARLLPALRTKIYGIG
-988 VAADA
+988 

>member
-1 MGGDPRFLSW
+1 MGGDPRFLRGT
-11 AGWLARLAASVTVLA
+11 GWLARLAAFTTVLA
-26 GALVLWGWNADDEY
+26 GVLVLWGWHTDDEY
-40 LKSFMHISWVA
+40 LKSFMHVSWVA

-59 FILAGASL
+59 FILAGAAL
-67 LLLQAEPLSRWRRYA
+67 LLLQAEPLSRWRRYV
-82 GVVLGAVVVLIAVLK
+82 GLVLGATVVVIAVLK

-117 LGVSRMSPNAAF
+117 LGGYRMSPNAAF

-135 LALVLMDVQVRGRA
+135 LALVLMDVQVRGHA
-149 YLSQICV
+149 YLWQICG
-156 IAATVIGL
+156 IAATAIGL

-179 VSGFVPVVPDT
+179 VSGYVPVVPDT
-190 ATEFLILCSGLLCA
+190 ATEFLILCFGLLCA

-231 FVIPLLLDWVRIQIE
+231 FAIPLALDWVRMQGE
-246 SLYGYE
+246 SHYGHE
-252 FGFSLFT
+252 FGLSLFT
-259 LLNIL
+259 VLNIL

-299 ATAQSEHEALLALE
+299 ETAQSEHEALVALE

-321 AKEQAEAANQAKSAF
+321 AKEQAEAANQAKGAF

-360 TQLES
+360 TRLES
-365 QQRNYLTLVQQSAES
+365 QQRSYLTLVQQSAES

-387 ILDFSRVEAGR
+387 ILDFSKVEAGR
-398 LALEEIEFGLRD
+398 LALEEIEFDLRD

-429 LVCHIPADVPDRL
+429 LVYHIPSDVPDRL
-442 VGDPRRLRQV
+442 IGDPRRLRQV

-469 EVGITVEEALPDA
+469 EVGIAVEEALSDA
-482 VGLRLWVRDTGVGIA
+482 VCLRLWVRDTGIGIA
-497 PEKQAGIFDSF
+497 PEKQAQIFDSF
-508 SQVDS
+508 SQVDE

-549 SIFYCTVRLGL
+549 STFHCTVRFGL
-560 GTPETKRADL
+560 GTPKTKRTDL
-570 VSLQGL
+570 VSLRGL
-576 KVLVVDDHATNRR
+576 RVLVVDDHATNRR

-600 EAELVE
+600 EIELVE
-606 SGSAAIAALEA
+606 SGLAAIAALEA
-617 AAQTSAGSAES
+617 ATQ
-628 PFDLVLMD
+628 PFDIVLMD

-654 AAFAQVPVLLLSS
+654 EAFAQVPVLLLSS
-667 ADRAGF
+667 ADRAGY
-673 SARARSL
+673 SARSRSL
-680 GIARS
+680 GIAHS
-685 LIKPIKQSDLLEA
+685 LLKPVKQSDLLEA
-698 IGAALE
+698 IGAAVAAGPLKETRSGE
-704 AAPTVEARR
+704 APR
-713 GDAPADESVAVESWG
+713 GESVAVEGWG

-756 SVVVVD
+756 SVVVVN

-772 AQASASSAE
+772 AQ
-781 PPFDVV
+781 PFDVV

-860 NDEDGLPAPVGFDG
+860 NDGDGLLAPAGFDG
-874 ELSRTDVPFEWDA
+874 ELSRTEVPFEWES
-887 ALENVGGDEAMLREL
+887 ALGNVGGDEAMLREL

-910 PKLMQQIREHI
+910 PKLMEQIREHI

-948 AEAAHR
+948 ADAAHR

-967 EEALALLEDG
+967 EEALALLEDE

-988 VAADA
+988 IAASA

>member
-1 MGGDPRFLSW
+1 MLRKRRSKAPSGPVYPGSRTGGDPRFLRGT
-11 AGWLARLAASVTVLA
+11 GWLARLAASATVLS
-26 GALVLWGWNADDEY
+26 GVLVLWGWNADDEY

-51 THPLVAMQ
+51 THPLVAVE
-59 FILAGASL
+59 FILAGAAL
-67 LLLQAEPLSRWRRYA
+67 LSLQAEPLSRWRRYA
-82 GVVLGAVVVLIAVLK
+82 GAVLGATVVLIAVLK
-97 LIGYQYNW
+97 LVGYQYNW

-117 LGVSRMSPNAAF
+117 LGVYRMSPNAAF
-129 SFLLIG
+129 SFLLLG

-149 YLSQICV
+149 YLPQGCV
-156 IAATVIGL
+156 LAATVIGL

-190 ATEFLILCSGLLCA
+190 ATEFLILCAGLLCA
-204 RPHREPVA
+204 RPHREPIA

-231 FVIPLLLDWVRIQIE
+231 FAIPLALDWGRMQVE
-246 SLYGYE
+246 ALYGYE
-252 FGFSLFT
+252 FGLSLFT
-259 LLNIL
+259 LLNIS

-286 SEEQLQEQYRLTA
+286 SEEQLQEQYHLIA
-299 ATAQSEHEALLALE
+299 ATAHSEHEALLALE

-321 AKEQAEAANQAKSAF
+321 AKEQAEAANHAKSAF

-360 TQLES
+360 TRLES

-387 ILDFSRVEAGR
+387 ILDFSKVEAGR
-398 LALEEIEFGLRD
+398 LALEKIEFGLRD
-410 EVGNA
+410 EVGTA

-429 LVCHIPADVPDRL
+429 LVCHIPANVPDRL
-442 VGDPRRLRQV
+442 IGDPRRLRQV

-469 EVGITVEEALPDA
+469 EVGMAVEEALPDA
-482 VGLRLWVRDTGVGIA
+482 VYLRLWVRDTGIGIA
-497 PEKQAGIFDSF
+497 PEKQARIFDSF

-538 RIWVESEEGKG
+538 RIWVESEEGQG
-549 SIFYCTVRLGL
+549 STFYWTVRLGL
-560 GTPETKRADL
+560 GTPETQRTDQ

-576 KVLVVDDHATNRR
+576 KVLVADDHATNRR
-589 ILEEILKSWEM
+589 ILEEILKSWAM
-600 EAELVE
+600 EVELVE
-606 SGSAAIAALEA
+606 SGAAAIAALEA
-617 AAQTSAGSAES
+617 AAQ

-636 LMMPEMDGLETVA
+636 LMMPGMDGLETVA
-649 IIREN
+649 RMREN
-654 AAFAQVPVLLLSS
+654 AAFVHVPVLLLSS
-667 ADRAGF
+667 ADRAEY
-673 SARARSL
+673 SARSSSL

-685 LIKPIKQSDLLEA
+685 LLKPVKQSDLLEA
-698 IGAALE
+698 ISAALE
-704 AAPTVEARR
+704 AAPHASRR
-713 GDAPADESVAVESWG
+713 GEAPGDQSVAVE
-728 RTARRILLA
+728 RRRILLA
-737 EDGAI
+737 EDGVI

-756 SVVVVD
+756 SVVVVN

-772 AQASASSAE
+772 AQ
-781 PPFDVV
+781 PFDVV
-787 LMDVQMPEMD
+787 LMDVQMPDMD
-797 GLEATAAIRRAEAQ
+797 GLEATAAIRQAEVQ
-811 TGGHVPIIA
+811 TGGHIPIVA

-850 LYAAVEGGGP
+850 LYAAVEGLHSAFRR
-860 NDEDGLPAPVGFDG
+860 EFEPAD
-874 ELSRTDVPFEWDA
+874 LPFEWEA
-887 ALENVGGDEAMLREL
+887 ALESVGGDEAMLREL

-910 PKLMQQIREHI
+910 PKLMQQIRAHI

-943 GAEEA
+943 GAEKT

-967 EEALALLEDG
+967 AEALALLEDE
-977 VARLLPALRER
+977 VARLLPALRGQ
-988 VAADA
+988 VATSA